1 MEVIIIYNMNI
12 TIKPFLYQLS
22 NKGYMAWEYNPFH
35 NFRITDTKTTN
46 NNKVLI
52 YNIKNQFNISINTL
66 KFKLVRASSQIVYDL
81 NFHTKEDLQCSSM
94 PDTSVM
100 HTIESVPCMKYT
112 YCYLDSTGNINEQ
125 IYITEEVFFNI
136 DTCQYSFPNRYIF
149 NSDSYIR
156 LNSSQV
162 LPNNVNSISDLYK
175 CKFNINEQ
183 HKVDSNILYTQI
195 DSEESS
201 NVEAGSI
208 VDLDTPLLN
217 FDLEHPVTMDIQ
229 PSYDGT
235 VNVIFNDNKNVPR
248 LINSRFS
255 TTELNTYELVD
266 RVGDNDTN
274 IYDQDSFDLDSSL
287 YKRINSIPTVK
298 FIGVSSSGQ
307 LKVGNYN
314 FYFKYSD
321 ADGNE
326 TDFVADSG
334 VVTIFKGNDC
344 DPFSIDG
351 GISDE
356 NAFKSISFQLN
367 NIDYS
372 YNYITVYYTRNTG
385 DSYQT
390 RSTKAYKIND
400 KYIVKHQIC
409 TINVTGLEDS
419 TEIPISEINNQFFQ
433 VNKAK
438 TSVQCQNRLFLGN
451 VAKPDT
457 PYKDL
462 TDISLRMLP
471 ILNSVD
477 SKNTIG
483 QVEYNY
489 VDDSSLIN
497 SYEYYN
503 TKNIYYNVG
512 YWDNEIYR
520 LGVVYIMS
528 DNSLSEVFNIRGGNN
543 IKSITDYTINNPEI
557 NPEILYSDS
566 GDRQYIT
573 IDEDTNCLHGGKPLE
588 NSKGVVRFMKNTD
601 NSEYINYIQVLVPT
615 VVLKYLKDTYD
626 IKGLFFV
633 RQKRNP
639 TLLAQA
645 FTMSYDSEAQCP
657 AIYCRGTNYIESFLT
672 QRPVQTTNKKGIN
685 VLINRYLEAKQAGRL
700 IHDYD
705 KHLCILKNTKSDG
718 DIVTAICPEFMIN
731 QSRYNALFTGTDY
744 VIESVGKYGG
754 LEWQDNNHR
763 MYNAI
768 GGKTINYKGKAK
780 IISVTDDTPSVAIDN
795 TIFRSKLGDAEEAY
809 QFRYIE
815 ANNRS
820 KSDAYNLVRGIYS
833 PYLGIVSKGNIS
845 YNSIINIYIPGYSES
860 QMNNYFA
867 IRYDDNTAYYSI
879 GDRIDINTAI
889 HDWKHL
895 NDVKDNPYQYT
906 TLARGDCY
914 LCTFTHRL
922 NRNFA
927 DSSNPYNDEI
937 LDEDTWKN
945 NYDANNSEKLQRIN
959 RGDVNAVQ
967 LGSWITFKLRSS
979 TNLSIRSIDESN
991 INEKGI
997 FGRPRAWYPYQQDL
1011 ISGNNKIP
1019 ESYLYNDG
1027 LRSTLNEKY
1036 YFNVPEVPYIK
1047 NIYQNRIIYSD
1058 ISINDAYRNGYRVF
1072 KSTNYVDYTKEY
1084 GSIIKLVPMGS
1095 SLICVFEHG
1104 VVLLP
1109 VNERIQT
1116 GEGDGGAIFIN
1127 TKNVLPENP
1136 QIVLSDMI
1144 GSQWAESVVKT
1155 PYAVYGVDTVA
1166 KKIWRT
1172 DGKNL
1177 ETISDFKVNKF
1188 LVDNLSLSERETTP
1202 IIGIRNVK
1210 THYNANKNDVM
1221 FTFYDQKYGFEDK
1234 AWNLCYNEIT
1244 KSFVTFYSWLPSYS
1258 ANIDNIFFT
1267 FDRSVSKYIAKLGL
1281 NDMMSNSK
1289 SGLIVSANILPVNSL
1304 GKNMNVIMPIKGI
1317 YDRYIPENI
1326 GQTKVTLEI
1335 LPGLNHS
1342 EKYVQFQYFTQEGGS
1357 TVSKS
1362 SMILPNVNIDSNGNI
1377 EDGKAY
1383 IEVKIASIIE
1393 EWDKRQSEE
1402 EKNNVAA
1409 DKREY
1414 LVPQDI
1420 SQAELSSY
1428 YKIYKILNDKLL
1440 AINIRATLGT
1450 EDSGSASTFNK
1461 TTLINSGYYDFT
1473 LYFTF
1478 SEFFYNKQET
1488 EVTKKLPA
1496 FLTNFWKHGQAGI
1509 IDTQEHIKPCYWY
1522 NKQHPFEFEFVV
1534 KNNSIKQKIWD
1545 NLQII
1550 SNKAEPESFH
1560 FEINGDSYEFSK
1572 DKPNMWYRQELT
1584 KNTYQKL
1591 GSDITYD
1598 HLYNDSKRGVT
1609 PQQYPKSTIF
1619 PLYYNRLDSVN
1630 EIEDYYHSMRS
1641 PSDRDYS
1648 RLSGSEIVRYEDL
1661 NQYNISTH
1669 IKNLPIP
1676 KHGIIKGNSYYQ
1688 EDEWYIQIPSINI
1701 AQKNEA
1707 IWKDGKPPIVLNWIP
1722 NDLDKTEI
1730 SDEDLP
1736 NTYNLGNVDTTGW
1749 TYRQQ
1754 IPMKDKYIKI
1764 KIRYTGN
1771 DLAIITGILT
1781 TYRLSYV

>member
-1 MEVIIIYNMNI
+1 MEIVIIYNMNI

-35 NFRITDTKTTN
+35 NFRITDTKT
-46 NNKVLI
+46 V
-52 YNIKNQFNISINTL
+52 
-66 KFKLVRASSQIVYDL
+66 
-81 NFHTKEDLQCSSM
+81 
-94 PDTSVM
+94 
-100 HTIESVPCMKYT
+100 
-112 YCYLDSTGNINEQ
+112 
-125 IYITEEVFFNI
+125 
-136 DTCQYSFPNRYIF
+136 
-149 NSDSYIR
+149 
-156 LNSSQV
+156 
-162 LPNNVNSISDLYK
+162 
-175 CKFNINEQ
+175 
-183 HKVDSNILYTQI
+183 TQI
-195 DSEESS
+195 NSEESS

-298 FIGVSSSGQ
+298 FIGVNSSGQ

-334 VVTIFKGNDC
+334 VVAIFKGNDC

-356 NAFKSISFQLN
+356 NAFKAVSFQLN

-438 TSVQCQNRLFLGN
+438 TSAQCQNRLFLGN

-543 IKSITDYTINNPEI
+543 IKNITDYTINNSEI
-557 NPEILYSDS
+557 NPEALYNDN

-573 IDEDTNCLHGGKPLE
+573 IDEDTNCIHGGKPLE

-615 VVLKYLKDTYD
+615 VILKYLKDTYD

-645 FTMSYDSEAQCP
+645 FTMSYDTEAQCP
-657 AIYCRGTNYIESFLT
+657 AIYCRDTNYIESFLT
-672 QRPVQTTNKKGIN
+672 QRPVETTNKKGIAAT
-685 VLINRYLEAKQAGRL
+685 INNYLESKQAGKL
-700 IHDYD
+700 VHDYD
-705 KHLCILKNTKSDG
+705 KHLCILKNTKSSG
-718 DIVTAICPEFMIN
+718 DVITAICPEFMIN

-833 PYLGIVSKGNIS
+833 PYLGIVSRGNIS

-860 QMNNYFA
+860 QMDNYFA

-889 HDWKHL
+889 HDWKYL
-895 NDVKDNPYQYT
+895 DSNKSYQYT

-1058 ISINDAYRNGYRVF
+1058 ISINDAYRNGYRIF

-1244 KSFVTFYSWLPSYS
+1244 KSFITFYSWLPSYS

-1289 SGLIVSANILPVNSL
+1289 SGLIVNTNILPVNSL
-1304 GKNMNVIMPIKGI
+1304 GNNMNVIMSIKGI

-1342 EKYVQFQYFTQEGGS
+1342 EKYVQFQYSTQEEDS
-1357 TVSKS
+1357 VVSKS
-1362 SMILPNVNIDSNGNI
+1362 SMILPNINIDSSGNI
-1377 EDGKAY
+1377 EEGKAY
-1383 IEVKIASIIE
+1383 IEVKISDILA
-1393 EWDKRQSEE
+1393 EWNKRQLEE
-1402 EKNNVAA
+1402 EKNNVAI
-1409 DKREY
+1409 DRREY

-1420 SQAELSSY
+1420 SQAGLSSY
-1428 YKIYKILNDKLL
+1428 YKIYKILNNKLL

-1450 EDSGSASTFNK
+1450 EESGSTSTFNK

-1478 SEFFYNKQET
+1478 SEFFYNKQNT

-1534 KNNSIKQKIWD
+1534 KDNSVKQKIWD

-1609 PQQYPKSTIF
+1609 PQQYFKSTIF

-1661 NQYNISTH
+1661 NQYNIATH
-1669 IKNLPIP
+1669 VKNLPIP
-1676 KHGIIKGNSYYQ
+1676 KHGVIKGNSYYQ

-1701 AQKNEA
+1701 AQKNETT
-1707 IWKDGKPPIVLNWIP
+1707 WKDGKPPIVLNWIP

>member
-94 PDTSVM
+94 SDTSVM

-156 LNSSQV
+156 LDSSQV

-409 TINVTGLEDS
+409 TINVTGLENS

-633 RQKRNP
+633 RQNRNP

-657 AIYCRGTNYIESFLT
+657 AICCRGTNYIESFLT

-685 VLINRYLEAKQAGRL
+685 GLINRYLEAKQAGRL

-1377 EDGKAY
+1377 EDEKAY

-1402 EKNNVAA
+1402 EKNNIAT

-1420 SQAELSSY
+1420 SQAGLSSY

-1450 EDSGSASTFNK
+1450 EQSGSVSTFNK

-1509 IDTQEHIKPCYWY
+1509 IDIQEHIKPCYWY
-1522 NKQHPFEFEFVV
+1522 NKQHPFEFEFIV
-1534 KNNSIKQKIWD
+1534 KDNSIKQKIWD

-1701 AQKNEA
+1701 AQKNETT
-1707 IWKDGKPPIVLNWIP
+1707 WKDGKPPIVLNWIP

>member
-94 PDTSVM
+94 SDTPVM

-601 NSEYINYIQVLVPT
+601 NSEYINYIQILVPT

-685 VLINRYLEAKQAGRL
+685 GLINRYLEAKQAGRL

-1127 TKNVLPENP
+1127 TKNVLPENS

-1221 FTFYDQKYGFEDK
+1221 FIFYDQKYGFEDK

-1383 IEVKIASIIE
+1383 IEVKIANIIE
-1393 EWDKRQSEE
+1393 EWDRRQSEE

-1420 SQAELSSY
+1420 SQAGLSSY

-1534 KNNSIKQKIWD
+1534 KDNSIKQKIWD

-1669 IKNLPIP
+1669 VKNLPIP

-1688 EDEWYIQIPSINI
+1688 EDEWYIQVPSINI
-1701 AQKNEA
+1701 AQKNETT
-1707 IWKDGKPPIVLNWIP
+1707 WKDGKPPIVLNWIP

-1764 KIRYTGN
+1764 KVRYTGN

>member
-94 PDTSVM
+94 SDTSVM

-601 NSEYINYIQVLVPT
+601 NSEYINYIQILVPT

-685 VLINRYLEAKQAGRL
+685 GLINRYLEAKQAGRL

-1383 IEVKIASIIE
+1383 IEVKIANIIE
-1393 EWDKRQSEE
+1393 EWDRRQSEE

-1420 SQAELSSY
+1420 SQAGLSSY

-1534 KNNSIKQKIWD
+1534 KDNSIKQKIWD

-1598 HLYNDSKRGVT
+1598 HLYNNSKRGVT

-1669 IKNLPIP
+1669 VKNLPIP

-1701 AQKNEA
+1701 AQKNEDT
-1707 IWKDGKPPIVLNWIP
+1707 WKDGKPPIVLNWIP

-1764 KIRYTGN
+1764 KVRYTGN

>member
-35 NFRITDTKTTN
+35 NFRITDTKTTS

-52 YNIKNQFNISINTL
+52 YNIKNQFNVSINTL

-81 NFHTKEDLQCSSM
+81 NFHTKEDLKCQSM
-94 PDTSVM
+94 SDTSQM
-100 HTIESVPCMKYT
+100 HIIESVPCMKYT
-112 YCYLDSTGNINEQ
+112 YCYLDNTGNINEQ
-125 IYITEEVFFNI
+125 IYITEEIFFNI

-162 LPNNVNSISDLYK
+162 LPNNVSSISDLYN

-274 IYDQDSFDLDSSL
+274 IYDQDSFNLDSSL

-438 TSVQCQNRLFLGN
+438 TSAQCQNRLFLGN

-557 NPEILYSDS
+557 NPETLYSDN

-685 VLINRYLEAKQAGRL
+685 GLINRYLEAKQAGRL

-895 NDVKDNPYQYT
+895 NKDNDPYQYT

-1058 ISINDAYRNGYRVF
+1058 IAINDAYRNGYRVF

-1267 FDRSVSKYIAKLGL
+1267 FDRYVSKYIAKLGL

-1383 IEVKIASIIE
+1383 IEVKIANIIE

-1402 EKNNVAA
+1402 EKNNVAT

-1420 SQAELSSY
+1420 SQAGLSSY

-1450 EDSGSASTFNK
+1450 EESGSANTFNK
-1461 TTLINSGYYDFT
+1461 ATLINSGYYDFT

-1478 SEFFYNKQET
+1478 SEFFYNKQDT

-1534 KNNSIKQKIWD
+1534 KDNSIKQKIWD

-1598 HLYNDSKRGVT
+1598 HLYNDSKRGVS

-1669 IKNLPIP
+1669 VKNLPIP

-1707 IWKDGKPPIVLNWIP
+1707 TWKDGKPPIVLNWIP

-1764 KIRYTGN
+1764 KVRYTGN

>member
-1 MEVIIIYNMNI
+1 MEIVIIYNMNI

-35 NFRITDTKTTN
+35 NFRITDTKT
-46 NNKVLI
+46 V
-52 YNIKNQFNISINTL
+52 
-66 KFKLVRASSQIVYDL
+66 
-81 NFHTKEDLQCSSM
+81 
-94 PDTSVM
+94 
-100 HTIESVPCMKYT
+100 
-112 YCYLDSTGNINEQ
+112 
-125 IYITEEVFFNI
+125 
-136 DTCQYSFPNRYIF
+136 
-149 NSDSYIR
+149 
-156 LNSSQV
+156 
-162 LPNNVNSISDLYK
+162 
-175 CKFNINEQ
+175 
-183 HKVDSNILYTQI
+183 TQI
-195 DSEESS
+195 NSEESS

-298 FIGVSSSGQ
+298 FIGVNSSGQ

-334 VVTIFKGNDC
+334 VVAIFKGNDC

-356 NAFKSISFQLN
+356 NAFKAVSFQLN

-438 TSVQCQNRLFLGN
+438 TSAQCQNRLFLGN

-543 IKSITDYTINNPEI
+543 IKNITDYTINNSEI
-557 NPEILYSDS
+557 NPEALYNDN

-573 IDEDTNCLHGGKPLE
+573 IDEDTNCIHGGKPLE

-615 VVLKYLKDTYD
+615 VILKYLKDTYD

-645 FTMSYDSEAQCP
+645 FTMSYDTEAQCP
-657 AIYCRGTNYIESFLT
+657 AIYCRDTNYIESFLT
-672 QRPVQTTNKKGIN
+672 QRPVETTNKKGIAAT
-685 VLINRYLEAKQAGRL
+685 INNYLESKQAGKL
-700 IHDYD
+700 VHDYD
-705 KHLCILKNTKSDG
+705 KHLCILKNTKSSG
-718 DIVTAICPEFMIN
+718 DVITAICPEFMIN

-833 PYLGIVSKGNIS
+833 PYLGIVSRGNIS

-860 QMNNYFA
+860 QMDNYFA

-889 HDWKHL
+889 HDWKYL
-895 NDVKDNPYQYT
+895 DSNKSYQYT

-1058 ISINDAYRNGYRVF
+1058 ISINDAYRNGYRIF

-1244 KSFVTFYSWLPSYS
+1244 KSFITFYSWLPSYS

-1289 SGLIVSANILPVNSL
+1289 SGLVVNTNILPVNSL
-1304 GKNMNVIMPIKGI
+1304 ENNMNVIMSIKGI

-1342 EKYVQFQYFTQEGGS
+1342 EKYVQFQYSTQEEDS
-1357 TVSKS
+1357 VVSKS
-1362 SMILPNVNIDSNGNI
+1362 SMILPNINIDSSGNI
-1377 EDGKAY
+1377 EEGKAY
-1383 IEVKIASIIE
+1383 IEVKISDILA
-1393 EWDKRQSEE
+1393 EWNKRQLEE
-1402 EKNNVAA
+1402 EKNNVAI
-1409 DKREY
+1409 DRREY

-1420 SQAELSSY
+1420 SQAGLSSY
-1428 YKIYKILNDKLL
+1428 YKIYKILNNKLL

-1450 EDSGSASTFNK
+1450 EESGSTSTFNK

-1478 SEFFYNKQET
+1478 SEFFYNKQNT

-1534 KNNSIKQKIWD
+1534 KDNSVKQKIWD

-1609 PQQYPKSTIF
+1609 PQQYFKSTIF

-1661 NQYNISTH
+1661 NQYNIATH
-1669 IKNLPIP
+1669 VKNLPIP
-1676 KHGIIKGNSYYQ
+1676 KHGVIKGNSYYQ

-1701 AQKNEA
+1701 AQKNEPT
-1707 IWKDGKPPIVLNWIP
+1707 WKDGKPPIVLNWIP

>member
-1 MEVIIIYNMNI
+1 MNI

-35 NFRITDTKTTN
+35 NFRITDTKT
-46 NNKVLI
+46 V
-52 YNIKNQFNISINTL
+52 
-66 KFKLVRASSQIVYDL
+66 
-81 NFHTKEDLQCSSM
+81 
-94 PDTSVM
+94 
-100 HTIESVPCMKYT
+100 
-112 YCYLDSTGNINEQ
+112 
-125 IYITEEVFFNI
+125 
-136 DTCQYSFPNRYIF
+136 
-149 NSDSYIR
+149 
-156 LNSSQV
+156 
-162 LPNNVNSISDLYK
+162 
-175 CKFNINEQ
+175 
-183 HKVDSNILYTQI
+183 TQI
-195 DSEESS
+195 NSEESS

-217 FDLEHPVTMDIQ
+217 FDLEHPVTMDVQ

-235 VNVIFNDNKNVPR
+235 VNVIFNDNKNIPR

-266 RVGDNDTN
+266 RIGDNDTN

-298 FIGVSSSGQ
+298 FIGVNSSGQ

-334 VVTIFKGNDC
+334 VVAIFKGNDC

-351 GISDE
+351 GISNE
-356 NAFKSISFQLN
+356 NAFKAVSFQLD

-409 TINVTGLEDS
+409 TINITGLEDS

-433 VNKAK
+433 ASSAK
-438 TSVQCQNRLFLGN
+438 TSAQCQNRLFLGN
-451 VAKPDT
+451 VAKPNI

-483 QVEYNY
+483 QVDYNY

-543 IKSITDYTINNPEI
+543 IKNINDYTINNSEI
-557 NPEILYSDS
+557 NPVELYDNN
-566 GDRQYIT
+566 GNRQYIT
-573 IDEDTNCLHGGKPLE
+573 IDENTNCLHGGKLLE
-588 NSKGVVRFMKNTD
+588 NSKGVVRFTKNT
-601 NSEYINYIQVLVPT
+601 NSNDYINYIQVLVPT

-645 FTMSYDSEAQCP
+645 FTMSYDAEAQCP
-657 AIYCRGTNYIESFLT
+657 AIYSRGTNYIEAFLS
-672 QRPVQTTNKKGIN
+672 QRPTLEKKKGVFAFIIKRREKELTNKL
-685 VLINRYLEAKQAGRL
+685 VQ
-700 IHDYD
+700 DYD
-705 KHLCILKNTKSDG
+705 KRLCLLKNTKNNG
-718 DIVTAICPEFMIN
+718 NVVTAICPEFMIN
-731 QSRYNALFTGTDY
+731 QSRYNSLFTGTDY
-744 VIESVGKYGG
+744 VIESVGKYGE

-763 MYNAI
+763 MYNAT
-768 GGKTINYKGKAK
+768 GGTTIPYKGKAK
-780 IISVTDDTPSVAIDN
+780 IISVTDDTPSVAIGD

-815 ANNRS
+815 TNNRS
-820 KSDAYNLVRGIYS
+820 KSDACNLVRGIYS
-833 PYLGIVSKGNIS
+833 PYLGIVSRGNIS
-845 YNSIINIYIPGYSES
+845 YNSLINIYIPGYSES
-860 QMNNYFA
+860 QMNNYFS

-889 HDWKHL
+889 HDWKYL
-895 NDVKDNPYQYT
+895 DNNKSYQYT

-1127 TKNVLPENP
+1127 TKNVLPENS
-1136 QIVLSDMI
+1136 QVVLSDMI

-1172 DGKNL
+1172 DGKIL

-1289 SGLIVSANILPVNSL
+1289 SGLIVSTNILPVNSL
-1304 GKNMNVIMPIKGI
+1304 GKNTNAIIAIKGI

-1342 EKYVQFQYFTQEGGS
+1342 EKYVQFQYFTQEGDS

-1362 SMILPNVNIDSNGNI
+1362 SMILPNINIDSDGNI
-1377 EDGKAY
+1377 EEGKAY
-1383 IEVKIASIIE
+1383 IEVKISDILA
-1393 EWDKRQSEE
+1393 EWNKRQLEE
-1402 EKNNVAA
+1402 EKNNVAI

-1414 LVPQDI
+1414 LVSQDI
-1420 SQAELSSY
+1420 SQAGLSSY
-1428 YKIYKILNDKLL
+1428 YKIYKILNNKLL

-1450 EDSGSASTFNK
+1450 EESGSTSTFNK

-1478 SEFFYNKQET
+1478 SEFFYNKQNT

-1534 KNNSIKQKIWD
+1534 KDNSIKQKIWD

-1598 HLYNDSKRGVT
+1598 HLYNNSKRGIT

-1661 NQYNISTH
+1661 NQYNIATH
-1669 IKNLPIP
+1669 VKNLPIP
-1676 KHGIIKGNSYYQ
+1676 RHGIIKGNSYYQ

-1701 AQKNEA
+1701 AQKNEPT
-1707 IWKDGKPPIVLNWIP
+1707 WKDGKPPIVLNWIP

-1754 IPMKDKYIKI
+1754 VPMKDKYIKI
-1764 KIRYTGN
+1764 KVRYTGN

>member
-1 MEVIIIYNMNI
+1 MNI

-35 NFRITDTKTTN
+35 NFRITDTKT
-46 NNKVLI
+46 V
-52 YNIKNQFNISINTL
+52 
-66 KFKLVRASSQIVYDL
+66 
-81 NFHTKEDLQCSSM
+81 
-94 PDTSVM
+94 
-100 HTIESVPCMKYT
+100 
-112 YCYLDSTGNINEQ
+112 
-125 IYITEEVFFNI
+125 
-136 DTCQYSFPNRYIF
+136 
-149 NSDSYIR
+149 
-156 LNSSQV
+156 
-162 LPNNVNSISDLYK
+162 
-175 CKFNINEQ
+175 
-183 HKVDSNILYTQI
+183 TQI
-195 DSEESS
+195 NSEESS

-235 VNVIFNDNKNVPR
+235 VNVIFNDNKNIPR

-298 FIGVSSSGQ
+298 FIGVNSSGQ

-334 VVTIFKGNDC
+334 VVAIFKGNDC
-344 DPFSIDG
+344 DPYSIDG

-356 NAFKSISFQLN
+356 NAFKAVSFQLD

-409 TINVTGLEDS
+409 TINITGLEDS

-433 VNKAK
+433 ASRAK
-438 TSVQCQNRLFLGN
+438 TSTQCQNRLFLGN
-451 VAKPDT
+451 VTKPDI

-483 QVEYNY
+483 QVDYNY

-543 IKSITDYTINNPEI
+543 IKNINDYTTDNPEI
-557 NPEILYSDS
+557 NPVTLYDDN
-566 GDRQYIT
+566 GNRQYIT
-573 IDEDTNCLHGGKPLE
+573 IDENTNCLHGGKLLE
-588 NSKGVVRFMKNTD
+588 NSKGVVRFTKNT
-601 NSEYINYIQVLVPT
+601 NSNDHINYIQVLVPT

-645 FTMSYDSEAQCP
+645 FTMSYDAEAQCP
-657 AIYCRGTNYIESFLT
+657 AIYSRETNYIEAFLT
-672 QRPVQTTNKKGIN
+672 QRPTLEKKKGVFAFI
-685 VLINRYLEAKQAGRL
+685 VKQQEKKLAGKL
-700 IHDYD
+700 VQDYD
-705 KHLCILKNTKSDG
+705 KRLCLLKNTKNNG
-718 DIVTAICPEFMIN
+718 NVVTAICPEFMIN
-731 QSRYNALFTGTDY
+731 QSRYNSLFTGTDY
-744 VIESVGKYGG
+744 VIESVSKYGG
-754 LEWQDNNHR
+754 LEWQNNNHR
-763 MYNAI
+763 MYNAT
-768 GGKTINYKGKAK
+768 GGTTIPYKGKAK
-780 IISVTDDTPSVAIDN
+780 IISVTDDTPSVAIGD

-815 ANNRS
+815 TNNRS
-820 KSDAYNLVRGIYS
+820 KSDACNLVRGIYS
-833 PYLGIVSKGNIS
+833 PYLGIVSRGNIS
-845 YNSIINIYIPGYSES
+845 YNSLINIYIPGYSES

-889 HDWKHL
+889 HDWKPL
-895 NDVKDNPYQYT
+895 SSNNSYQYT

-1116 GEGDGGAIFIN
+1116 GEGNGGAIFIN

-1136 QIVLSDMI
+1136 QVVLSDMI

-1172 DGKNL
+1172 DGKIL

-1289 SGLIVSANILPVNSL
+1289 SGLIVNTNILPVNSL
-1304 GKNMNVIMPIKGI
+1304 EKNTNVIMAIKGI

-1342 EKYVQFQYFTQEGGS
+1342 EKYVQFQYFTQEGDS

-1362 SMILPNVNIDSNGNI
+1362 SMILPNININSDGNI
-1377 EDGKAY
+1377 EEGKAY
-1383 IEVKIASIIE
+1383 IEVKISDILE
-1393 EWDKRQSEE
+1393 EWNRRQLEE
-1402 EKNNVAA
+1402 EKNNVAI

-1420 SQAELSSY
+1420 SQAGLDNY

-1450 EDSGSASTFNK
+1450 EESGSADTFNK
-1461 TTLINSGYYDFT
+1461 TSLINSGYYDFT

-1478 SEFFYNKQET
+1478 SEFFYNKQNT

-1509 IDTQEHIKPCYWY
+1509 IDAQEHIKPCYWY

-1534 KNNSIKQKIWD
+1534 KDNSIKQKIWD

-1609 PQQYPKSTIF
+1609 PQQYPKSTVF

-1669 IKNLPIP
+1669 VKNLPIP

>member
-1 MEVIIIYNMNI
+1 MNI

-35 NFRITDTKTTN
+35 NFRITDTKT
-46 NNKVLI
+46 V
-52 YNIKNQFNISINTL
+52 
-66 KFKLVRASSQIVYDL
+66 
-81 NFHTKEDLQCSSM
+81 
-94 PDTSVM
+94 
-100 HTIESVPCMKYT
+100 
-112 YCYLDSTGNINEQ
+112 
-125 IYITEEVFFNI
+125 
-136 DTCQYSFPNRYIF
+136 
-149 NSDSYIR
+149 
-156 LNSSQV
+156 
-162 LPNNVNSISDLYK
+162 
-175 CKFNINEQ
+175 
-183 HKVDSNILYTQI
+183 TQI
-195 DSEESS
+195 NSEESS
-201 NVEAGSI
+201 NIEAGSI

-266 RVGDNDTN
+266 RIGDNDTN
-274 IYDQDSFDLDSSL
+274 IYDQDTFDLDSSL

-298 FIGVSSSGQ
+298 FIGVNSSGQ

-334 VVTIFKGNDC
+334 VVAIFKGNDC
-344 DPFSIDG
+344 DPYSIDG
-351 GISDE
+351 GISNE
-356 NAFKSISFQLN
+356 NAFKAVSFQLD

-409 TINVTGLEDS
+409 TINITGLENS

-433 VNKAK
+433 ANKAK
-438 TSVQCQNRLFLGN
+438 TSAQCQNRLFLGN
-451 VAKPDT
+451 IAKPDI

-543 IKSITDYTINNPEI
+543 IKSINDYTINNSEI
-557 NPEILYSDS
+557 NPVALYSDN

-573 IDEDTNCLHGGKPLE
+573 IDEDTSCIHGGKLLE
-588 NSKGVVRFMKNTD
+588 NSKGVVRFTKNTD
-601 NSEYINYIQVLVPT
+601 SNDHINYIQVLVPT

-645 FTMSYDSEAQCP
+645 FTMSYDTEAQCP
-657 AIYCRGTNYIESFLT
+657 AIYSRGVNSIEAFLT
-672 QRPVQTTNKKGIN
+672 QRPTLEKKKGVFAFIIERQEKK
-685 VLINRYLEAKQAGRL
+685 LAGKL
-700 IHDYD
+700 VQDYD
-705 KHLCILKNTKSDG
+705 KRLCLLKNTKSNG
-718 DIVTAICPEFMIN
+718 NIVTAICPEFMIN
-731 QSRYNALFTGTDY
+731 QSRYNSLFTGTDY
-744 VIESVGKYGG
+744 VIESVGKYGE
-754 LEWQDNNHR
+754 LEWQDSNHR

-768 GGKTINYKGKAK
+768 GGTTINYKGKAK
-780 IISVTDDTPSVAIDN
+780 IISVTDDTPSVAIGD
-795 TIFRSKLGDAEEAY
+795 TIFRSKLGNAEEAY

-815 ANNRS
+815 TNNRS
-820 KSDAYNLVRGIYS
+820 KSDACNLVRGIYS
-833 PYLGIVSKGNIS
+833 PYLGIVSRGNIS
-845 YNSIINIYIPGYSES
+845 YNSLINIYIPGYSES
-860 QMNNYFA
+860 QMSNYFA

-889 HDWKHL
+889 HDWKQL
-895 NDVKDNPYQYT
+895 NNDNSYQYT

-967 LGSWITFKLRSS
+967 LGSWITFRLRSS

-1058 ISINDAYRNGYRVF
+1058 ISINDAYSNGYRVF

-1095 SLICVFEHG
+1095 GLICVFEHG

-1116 GEGDGGAIFIN
+1116 GEGNGGAIFIN

-1136 QIVLSDMI
+1136 QVVLSDMI
-1144 GSQWAESVVKT
+1144 GSQWAESIVKT

-1166 KKIWRT
+1166 KKIWKT

-1267 FDRSVSKYIAKLGL
+1267 FDRSVSKYIAKLGS

-1289 SGLIVSANILPVNSL
+1289 SGLIVSTNILPVNSL
-1304 GKNMNVIMPIKGI
+1304 GNNTNVIMSIKGI

-1342 EKYVQFQYFTQEGGS
+1342 EKYVQFQYFTQEGDS
-1357 TVSKS
+1357 VVSKS
-1362 SMILPNVNIDSNGNI
+1362 IMILPNINIDSDGNI
-1377 EDGKAY
+1377 EEGKAY
-1383 IEVKIASIIE
+1383 IEVKISDILE
-1393 EWDKRQSEE
+1393 EWNKRQLEEERNNIATDKRI
-1402 EKNNVAA
+1402 
-1409 DKREY
+1409 Y

-1420 SQAELSSY
+1420 SQAGLDNY

-1450 EDSGSASTFNK
+1450 EESGSADTFNK
-1461 TTLINSGYYDFT
+1461 PSLINSGYYDFT

-1478 SEFFYNKQET
+1478 SEFFYNKQNT

-1534 KNNSIKQKIWD
+1534 KDNSVKQKIWD

-1609 PQQYPKSTIF
+1609 PQQYSKSTIF

-1661 NQYNISTH
+1661 NQYNIATH
-1669 IKNLPIP
+1669 VKNLPIP

-1688 EDEWYIQIPSINI
+1688 EDEWYVQIPPINI

-1707 IWKDGKPPIVLNWIP
+1707 TWKDGKPPIVLNWIP

-1754 IPMKDKYIKI
+1754 APMKDKYIKI
-1764 KIRYTGN
+1764 KVRYTGN

>member
-1 MEVIIIYNMNI
+1 MNI

-35 NFRITDTKTTN
+35 NFRITDTKT
-46 NNKVLI
+46 V
-52 YNIKNQFNISINTL
+52 
-66 KFKLVRASSQIVYDL
+66 
-81 NFHTKEDLQCSSM
+81 
-94 PDTSVM
+94 
-100 HTIESVPCMKYT
+100 
-112 YCYLDSTGNINEQ
+112 
-125 IYITEEVFFNI
+125 
-136 DTCQYSFPNRYIF
+136 
-149 NSDSYIR
+149 
-156 LNSSQV
+156 
-162 LPNNVNSISDLYK
+162 
-175 CKFNINEQ
+175 
-183 HKVDSNILYTQI
+183 TQI
-195 DSEESS
+195 NSEESS
-201 NVEAGSI
+201 NIEAGSI
-208 VDLDTPLLN
+208 VDLDTSLLN

-266 RVGDNDTN
+266 RIGDNDTN
-274 IYDQDSFDLDSSL
+274 IYDQDTFDLDSSL

-298 FIGVSSSGQ
+298 FIGVNSSGQ

-334 VVTIFKGNDC
+334 VVAIFKGNDC
-344 DPFSIDG
+344 DPYSIDG
-351 GISDE
+351 GVSDE
-356 NAFKSISFQLN
+356 NAFKAVSFQLN

-409 TINVTGLEDS
+409 TINITGLENS

-433 VNKAK
+433 ANKAK
-438 TSVQCQNRLFLGN
+438 TSAQCQNRLFLGN
-451 VAKPDT
+451 IAKPDI

-483 QVEYNY
+483 QVDYNY

-543 IKSITDYTINNPEI
+543 IKSINDYTINNPEI
-557 NPEILYSDS
+557 NPEALYSDN

-573 IDEDTNCLHGGKPLE
+573 IDEDTSCIHGGKLLE
-588 NSKGVVRFMKNTD
+588 NSKGVVRFTKNTD
-601 NSEYINYIQVLVPT
+601 SNDHINYIQVLVPT

-645 FTMSYDSEAQCP
+645 FTMSYDTEAQCP
-657 AIYCRGTNYIESFLT
+657 AIYSRGVNSIEAFLT
-672 QRPVQTTNKKGIN
+672 QRPTLEKKKGVFAFIIERQEKK
-685 VLINRYLEAKQAGRL
+685 LAGKL
-700 IHDYD
+700 VQDYD
-705 KHLCILKNTKSDG
+705 KRLCLLKNTKNNG
-718 DIVTAICPEFMIN
+718 NIVTAICPEFMIN
-731 QSRYNALFTGTDY
+731 QSRYNSLFTGTDY
-744 VIESVGKYGG
+744 VIESVGKYGE
-754 LEWQDNNHR
+754 LEWQDSNHR

-768 GGKTINYKGKAK
+768 GGTTINYKGKAK
-780 IISVTDDTPSVAIDN
+780 IISVTDDTPSVAIGD

-815 ANNRS
+815 TNNRS
-820 KSDAYNLVRGIYS
+820 KSDACNLVRGIYS
-833 PYLGIVSKGNIS
+833 PYLGIVSRGNVS
-845 YNSIINIYIPGYSES
+845 YNSLINIYIPGYSES
-860 QMNNYFA
+860 QMSNYFA

-895 NDVKDNPYQYT
+895 NNNNPYQYT

-967 LGSWITFKLRSS
+967 LGSWITFRLRSS
-979 TNLSIRSIDESN
+979 TNLSIRSTDGSN

-1095 SLICVFEHG
+1095 DLICIFEHG

-1116 GEGDGGAIFIN
+1116 GEGNGGAIFIN

-1136 QIVLSDMI
+1136 QVVLSDMI

-1166 KKIWRT
+1166 KKIWKT

-1177 ETISDFKVNKF
+1177 ETISDFRVNKF

-1267 FDRSVSKYIAKLGL
+1267 FDRSVSKYIAKLGS

-1289 SGLIVSANILPVNSL
+1289 SGLVVNANVLLVNSL
-1304 GKNMNVIMPIKGI
+1304 ENNTNVIMSIKGI

-1342 EKYVQFQYFTQEGGS
+1342 EKYVQFKYFTQEENS
-1357 TVSKS
+1357 VVSKS
-1362 SMILPNVNIDSNGNI
+1362 TMVLPNINIDSDGNI
-1377 EDGKAY
+1377 EEGKAY
-1383 IEVKIASIIE
+1383 IEVKISDILE
-1393 EWDKRQSEE
+1393 EWNKRQLEE
-1402 EKNNVAA
+1402 EKNNIAT
-1409 DKREY
+1409 DKRIY

-1420 SQAELSSY
+1420 SQAGLDNY

-1450 EDSGSASTFNK
+1450 EESGSAGTFNK
-1461 TTLINSGYYDFT
+1461 PSLINSGYYDFT

-1478 SEFFYNKQET
+1478 SEFFYNKQNT

-1534 KNNSIKQKIWD
+1534 KDNSVKQKIWD

-1591 GSDITYD
+1591 GSNITYD

-1648 RLSGSEIVRYEDL
+1648 RLSGSEIIRYEDL
-1661 NQYNISTH
+1661 NQYNIATH
-1669 IKNLPIP
+1669 VKNLPIP

-1688 EDEWYIQIPSINI
+1688 EDEWYVQIPSINI

-1707 IWKDGKPPIVLNWIP
+1707 TWKDGKPPIVLNWIP

-1754 IPMKDKYIKI
+1754 APMKDKYIKI
-1764 KIRYTGN
+1764 KVRYTGN

>member
-1 MEVIIIYNMNI
+1 MNI

-35 NFRITDTKTTN
+35 NLRITDTTTASS
-46 NNKVLI
+46 NKILV
-52 YNIKNQFNISINTL
+52 YNINNQFNTNIDTL
-66 KFKLVRASSQIVYDL
+66 KFKLVKASSQVVSDL
-81 NFHTKEDLQCSSM
+81 NFHNDSDLICSSM
-94 PDTSVM
+94 QDGSKV
-100 HTIESVPCMKYT
+100 HTIEAVPCMKYT
-112 YCYLDSTGNINEQ
+112 YYYLDNGVINDK
-125 IYITEEVFFNI
+125 IYITEEVFFSVS
-136 DTCQYSFPNRYIF
+136 TCEYKFPNRYIF

-162 LPNNVNSISDLYK
+162 KPTSSSTISDLYS

-183 HKVDSNILYTQI
+183 HTVSSNILYTQM
-195 DSEESS
+195 DSIES
-201 NVEAGSI
+201 NNIEAGSI
-208 VDLDTPLLN
+208 VDLDTSLLN

-235 VNVIFNDNKNVPR
+235 VNVILNDNKNIPR

-266 RVGDNDTN
+266 RIGDNDTN

-287 YKRINSIPTVK
+287 YKRINSIPNVK
-298 FIGVSSSGQ
+298 FLGVNSSGQ

-334 VVTIFKGNDC
+334 VVAIFKGNDS

-351 GISDE
+351 GISNE
-356 NAFKSISFQLN
+356 NAFKAVSFQLD

-390 RSTKAYKIND
+390 RDTKAYKIND

-419 TEIPISEINNQFFQ
+419 TEIPISEINSQFFQ
-433 VNKAK
+433 ASRAK
-438 TSVQCQNRLFLGN
+438 TSAQCQNRLFLGN
-451 VAKPDT
+451 IAKPDI
-457 PYKDL
+457 PYRDL
-462 TDISLRMLP
+462 TDLSLRMLP

-477 SKNTIG
+477 AKNQIG
-483 QVEYNY
+483 QVDSNY
-489 VDDSSLIN
+489 IDDSSIIN

-512 YWDNEIYR
+512 YWNNEIYR

-543 IKSITDYTINNPEI
+543 INNISDYTISNPEI
-557 NPEILYSDS
+557 NPTSIYNDS
-566 GDRQYIT
+566 GERQYIT
-573 IDEDTNCLHGGKPLE
+573 VDEDTNCIHGGKLLE
-588 NSKGVVRFMKNTD
+588 NAKGVVRFT
-601 NSEYINYIQVLVPT
+601 NSDDPNNEYIYYIQVLVPT
-615 VVLKYLKDTYD
+615 IVLKYLKDTYD

-645 FTMSYDSEAQCP
+645 FTMGYNQEAQCP
-657 AIYCRGTNYIESFLT
+657 TINYKGANYIESFLS
-672 QRPVQTTNKKGIN
+672 QRKIEKSNYQGDIPFIDTVNS
-685 VLINRYLEAKQAGRL
+685 YLENSQAGKL
-700 IHDYD
+700 VQDYD
-705 KHLCILKNTKSDG
+705 KHLYVLHNNKPKGTE
-718 DIVTAICPEFMIN
+718 VTAICPEFMLN
-731 QSRYNALFTGTDY
+731 QSRYNSLFTGTNY
-744 VIESVGKYGG
+744 TIETINKYNS
-754 LEWQDNNHR
+754 LQWQDSNHR
-763 MYNAI
+763 MYSADN
-768 GGKTINYKGKAK
+768 KSSNYINYSGKAK
-780 IISVTDDTPSVAIDN
+780 IISVTDDVPSVAIGD

-815 ANNRS
+815 TDNKS

-833 PYLGIVSKGNIS
+833 PYLGIVANDIIP
-845 YNSIINIYIPGYSES
+845 YNTLINIYIPGYSES

-889 HDWKHL
+889 HDWKYL
-895 NDVKDNPYQYT
+895 DNNKSYQYT

-967 LGSWITFKLRSS
+967 LGSWITFRLRSS
-979 TNLSIRSIDESN
+979 TNLSIRSTDESN

-1058 ISINDAYRNGYRVF
+1058 IAINDAYRNGYRVF

-1084 GSIIKLVPMGS
+1084 GSIVKLVPMGS

-1109 VNERIQT
+1109 INERVQT

-1144 GSQWAESVVKT
+1144 GSQWAESVMKT

-1172 DGKNL
+1172 DGQHL

-1188 LVDNLSLSERETTP
+1188 LIDNLSLSERETTP

-1244 KSFVTFYSWLPSYS
+1244 KSFITFYSWLPSYS

-1281 NDMMSNSK
+1281 SDMMSNSK
-1289 SGLIVSANILPVNSL
+1289 NGLVVSANIIPIEMIGEHMDALIS
-1304 GKNMNVIMPIKGI
+1304 IKGI
-1317 YDRYIPENI
+1317 YDRYIPDSI

-1342 EKYVQFQYFTQEGGS
+1342 EKYVQFQYYTQEGGS
-1357 TVSKS
+1357 VVSKT
-1362 SMILPNVNIDSNGNI
+1362 SMILPNININSNG
-1377 EDGKAY
+1377 
-1383 IEVKIASIIE
+1383 VIE
-1393 EWDKRQSEE
+1393 ESKAFIQIKLTSILEEWNRRVSEE
-1402 EKNNVAA
+1402 EKNEVAY

-1414 LVPQDI
+1414 IVPTIID
-1420 SQAELSSY
+1420 QAGLSNY
-1428 YKIYKILNDKLL
+1428 YKIYKVLNDKLL
-1440 AINIRATLGT
+1440 AVNIRATLSMGEGGT
-1450 EDSGSASTFNK
+1450 FDTFNNAS
-1461 TTLINSGYYDFT
+1461 LIASGYYDFT

-1478 SEFFYNKQET
+1478 SEFFYNKQNVEA
-1488 EVTKKLPA
+1488 TKLLPS

-1509 IDTQEHIKPCYWY
+1509 IDTEEHIKPCYWY

-1534 KNNSIKQKIWD
+1534 KDNSVKQKIWD

-1609 PQQYPKSTIF
+1609 PQQGSKSTIF

-1669 IKNLPIP
+1669 VKNLPIP
-1676 KHGIIKGNSYYQ
+1676 RYGIIKGNSYYQ

-1701 AQKNEA
+1701 AQKNETT
-1707 IWKDGKPPIVLNWIP
+1707 WKDGKPPIVLNWIP

-1764 KIRYTGN
+1764 KVRYTGN

>member
-94 PDTSVM
+94 SDTSVM

-156 LNSSQV
+156 INSSQV

-201 NVEAGSI
+201 NAEAGSI

-255 TTELNTYELVD
+255 TAELNTYELVD

-685 VLINRYLEAKQAGRL
+685 GLINRYLEAKQAGRL

-754 LEWQDNNHR
+754 LEWQYNNHR

-1036 YFNVPEVPYIK
+1036 YFNVLEVPYIK

-1420 SQAELSSY
+1420 SQAGLSSY

-1534 KNNSIKQKIWD
+1534 KDNSIKQKIWD

>member
-94 PDTSVM
+94 SDTSVM

-136 DTCQYSFPNRYIF
+136 YTCQYSFPNRYIF

-685 VLINRYLEAKQAGRL
+685 GLINRYLEVKQAGRL

-927 DSSNPYNDEI
+927 DSSNPYNNEI

-1172 DGKNL
+1172 NGKNL

-1289 SGLIVSANILPVNSL
+1289 SGLIVSANILSVNSL

-1420 SQAELSSY
+1420 SQAGLSSY

-1450 EDSGSASTFNK
+1450 EQSGSASTFNK

-1534 KNNSIKQKIWD
+1534 KDNSIKQKIWD

-1641 PSDRDYS
+1641 SSDRDYS

-1701 AQKNEA
+1701 AQKNETT
-1707 IWKDGKPPIVLNWIP
+1707 WKDGKPPIVLNWIP

>member
-94 PDTSVM
+94 SDTSVM

-255 TTELNTYELVD
+255 TAELNTYELVD

-685 VLINRYLEAKQAGRL
+685 GLINRYLEAKQAGRL

-1127 TKNVLPENP
+1127 TKNVLPENS

-1281 NDMMSNSK
+1281 NDMMSNNK

-1377 EDGKAY
+1377 EDRKAY

-1402 EKNNVAA
+1402 EKNNVAT

-1420 SQAELSSY
+1420 SQAGLSSY

-1534 KNNSIKQKIWD
+1534 KDNSIKQKIWD

>member
-1 MEVIIIYNMNI
+1 MNI

-35 NFRITDTKTTN
+35 NFRITDTKTAT
-46 NNKVLI
+46 
-52 YNIKNQFNISINTL
+52 
-66 KFKLVRASSQIVYDL
+66 D
-81 NFHTKEDLQCSSM
+81 
-94 PDTSVM
+94 
-100 HTIESVPCMKYT
+100 
-112 YCYLDSTGNINEQ
+112 
-125 IYITEEVFFNI
+125 
-136 DTCQYSFPNRYIF
+136 
-149 NSDSYIR
+149 
-156 LNSSQV
+156 
-162 LPNNVNSISDLYK
+162 
-175 CKFNINEQ
+175 
-183 HKVDSNILYTQI
+183 
-195 DSEESS
+195 

-208 VDLDTPLLN
+208 VDLDTSLLN

-298 FIGVSSSGQ
+298 FIGVNSSGQ

-334 VVTIFKGNDC
+334 VVAIFKGNDC

-356 NAFKSISFQLN
+356 NAFKAVSFQLN

-433 VNKAK
+433 ANKAK
-438 TSVQCQNRLFLGN
+438 TSAQCQNRLFLGN
-451 VAKPDT
+451 IAKPDI

-462 TDISLRMLP
+462 ADLSLRMLP
-471 ILNSVD
+471 TLEKQD
-477 SKNTIG
+477 SKNIIG
-483 QVEYNY
+483 QVDYNY
-489 VDDSSLIN
+489 QDDSSITN

-512 YWDNEIYR
+512 YWDSEIYR

-528 DNSLSEVFNIRGGNN
+528 DNSLSEVFNVRGGNN
-543 IKSITDYTINNPEI
+543 IYDINSYTTASNPEI
-557 NPEILYSDS
+557 NPENLYNDT
-566 GDRQYIT
+566 GQRQYIT
-573 IDEDTNCLHGGKPLE
+573 IDEDTNCIHGGKDLE
-588 NSKGVVRFMKNTD
+588 NAKGVVKFKSINENNTD
-601 NSEYINYIQVLVPT
+601 EYLYFIKILVPT

-645 FTMSYDSEAQCP
+645 FTMPYDQEAQCP
-657 AIYCRGTNYIESFLT
+657 AIKAGNIYIESFLN
-672 QRPVQTTNKKGIN
+672 QRAPQLSKTSD
-685 VLINRYLEAKQAGRL
+685 LIKFLKRTIDNNYSRKLSNE
-700 IHDYD
+700 YD
-705 KHLCILKNTKSDG
+705 KHLCLTNNYNQSSNIL
-718 DIVTAICPEFMIN
+718 TAICPEFMLN
-731 QSRYNALFTGTDY
+731 QSRFNSLFTGTNY
-744 VIESVGKYGG
+744 IIKG
-754 LEWQDNNHR
+754 DNHSYDDLQWKTTNHR
-763 MYNAI
+763 LYYP
-768 GGKTINYKGKAK
+768 KTASNKQKSLKISAK
-780 IISVTDDTPSVAIDN
+780 IISVTDDVPSVAIDE

-815 ANNRS
+815 SNK
-820 KSDAYNLVRGIYS
+820 KSDSNATNLVRGIYS
-833 PYLGIVSKGNIS
+833 PYIGIKSNGNIL

-860 QMNNYFA
+860 QMANYFA

-889 HDWKHL
+889 HDWKYL
-895 NDVKDNPYQYT
+895 DNNKSYQYT

-937 LDEDTWKN
+937 LDEDTWRN

-1172 DGKNL
+1172 DGQHL

-1244 KSFVTFYSWLPSYS
+1244 KSFITFYSWLPSYS

-1289 SGLIVSANILPVNSL
+1289 SGLVVSANILPVNSL
-1304 GKNMNVIMPIKGI
+1304 GNNTNILMSIKGI

-1342 EKYVQFQYFTQEGGS
+1342 EKYVQFQYFTQEGNS
-1357 TVSKS
+1357 VVSKS
-1362 SMILPNVNIDSNGNI
+1362 SMILPNINIDSSGNI

-1383 IEVKIASIIE
+1383 IEVKISDILA
-1393 EWDKRQSEE
+1393 EWNKRQSEE
-1402 EKNNVAA
+1402 EKNNVTA

-1420 SQAELSSY
+1420 SQAGLSSY
-1428 YKIYKILNDKLL
+1428 YKIYKILNNKLL
-1440 AINIRATLGT
+1440 AINIRATLGI
-1450 EDSGSASTFNK
+1450 EESGSASTFNK
-1461 TTLINSGYYDFT
+1461 PTLINSGYYDFT

-1478 SEFFYNKQET
+1478 SEFFYNKQNT

-1534 KNNSIKQKIWD
+1534 KDNSVKQKIWD

-1591 GSDITYD
+1591 GSDVTYD
-1598 HLYNDSKRGVT
+1598 HLYNDSKRGIT
-1609 PQQYPKSTIF
+1609 PQQHTKSTIF

-1661 NQYNISTH
+1661 NQYNIATH

-1676 KHGIIKGNSYYQ
+1676 RHGIIKGNSYYQ

-1701 AQKNEA
+1701 AQKNETT
-1707 IWKDGKPPIVLNWIP
+1707 WKDGKPPIVLNWIP

>member
-1 MEVIIIYNMNI
+1 MNI

-35 NFRITDTKTTN
+35 NFRITDTKT
-46 NNKVLI
+46 V
-52 YNIKNQFNISINTL
+52 
-66 KFKLVRASSQIVYDL
+66 
-81 NFHTKEDLQCSSM
+81 
-94 PDTSVM
+94 
-100 HTIESVPCMKYT
+100 
-112 YCYLDSTGNINEQ
+112 
-125 IYITEEVFFNI
+125 
-136 DTCQYSFPNRYIF
+136 
-149 NSDSYIR
+149 
-156 LNSSQV
+156 
-162 LPNNVNSISDLYK
+162 
-175 CKFNINEQ
+175 
-183 HKVDSNILYTQI
+183 TQI
-195 DSEESS
+195 NSEESS

-235 VNVIFNDNKNVPR
+235 VNVIFNDNKNIPR

-266 RVGDNDTN
+266 RIGDNDTN

-298 FIGVSSSGQ
+298 FIGVNSSGQ

-334 VVTIFKGNDC
+334 VVAIFKGNDC

-351 GISDE
+351 GISNE
-356 NAFKSISFQLN
+356 NAFKAVSFQLD

-409 TINVTGLEDS
+409 TINITGLEDS

-433 VNKAK
+433 ASRAK
-438 TSVQCQNRLFLGN
+438 TSTQCQNRLFLGN
-451 VAKPDT
+451 IAKPDI

-483 QVEYNY
+483 QVDYNY

-543 IKSITDYTINNPEI
+543 IKNINDYTTDNSEI
-557 NPEILYSDS
+557 NPVALYDNN
-566 GDRQYIT
+566 GNRQYIT
-573 IDEDTNCLHGGKPLE
+573 IDENTNCLHGGKLLE
-588 NSKGVVRFMKNTD
+588 NSKGVVRFTKNN
-601 NSEYINYIQVLVPT
+601 NSNDYINYIQVLVPT

-645 FTMSYDSEAQCP
+645 FTMSYDAEAQCP
-657 AIYCRGTNYIESFLT
+657 AIYSRGTNYIEAFLT
-672 QRPVQTTNKKGIN
+672 QRPTLKKKKGVFAFI
-685 VLINRYLEAKQAGRL
+685 IKQQEKKLAGKL
-700 IHDYD
+700 VQDYD
-705 KHLCILKNTKSDG
+705 KRLCILKNTKNNG
-718 DIVTAICPEFMIN
+718 NIVTAICPEFMIN
-731 QSRYNALFTGTDY
+731 QSRYNSLFTGTDY
-744 VIESVGKYGG
+744 VIESVSKYGG
-754 LEWQDNNHR
+754 LEWKDNNHR

-768 GGKTINYKGKAK
+768 GGTTIPYKGKAK
-780 IISVTDDTPSVAIDN
+780 IISVTDDTPSVAIGD

-815 ANNRS
+815 TNNRS
-820 KSDAYNLVRGIYS
+820 KSDACNLVRGIYS
-833 PYLGIVSKGNIS
+833 PYLGIVSRGNIS
-845 YNSIINIYIPGYSES
+845 YNSLINIYIPGYSES

-895 NDVKDNPYQYT
+895 NNNSLYQYT

-1127 TKNVLPENP
+1127 TKNVLPENS
-1136 QIVLSDMI
+1136 QVVLSDMI

-1155 PYAVYGVDTVA
+1155 PYAVYGVDTVT

-1172 DGKNL
+1172 DGKIL

-1267 FDRSVSKYIAKLGL
+1267 FDRSVSKYIAKLGS

-1289 SGLIVSANILPVNSL
+1289 SGLIVSTNILPVNSL
-1304 GKNMNVIMPIKGI
+1304 EKNTNAIMAIKGI

-1342 EKYVQFQYFTQEGGS
+1342 EKYVQFQYFTQEGDS

-1362 SMILPNVNIDSNGNI
+1362 SMILPNINIDSNGNI
-1377 EDGKAY
+1377 EEGKAY
-1383 IEVKIASIIE
+1383 IEVKISDILT
-1393 EWDKRQSEE
+1393 EWDKRQLEE
-1402 EKNNVAA
+1402 EKNNVAI

-1420 SQAELSSY
+1420 SQAGLSSY
-1428 YKIYKILNDKLL
+1428 YKIYKILNNKLL

-1450 EDSGSASTFNK
+1450 EELGSTSTFNK

-1478 SEFFYNKQET
+1478 SEFFYNKQNT

-1534 KNNSIKQKIWD
+1534 KDNSIKQKIWD

-1598 HLYNDSKRGVT
+1598 RLYNDSKRGVT

-1661 NQYNISTH
+1661 NQYNIATH
-1669 IKNLPIP
+1669 VKNLPIP
-1676 KHGIIKGNSYYQ
+1676 RHGIIKGNSYYQ

-1701 AQKNEA
+1701 AQKNEP

-1754 IPMKDKYIKI
+1754 VPMKDKYIKI
-1764 KIRYTGN
+1764 KVRYTGN

>member
-1 MEVIIIYNMNI
+1 MEIDIIYNMNI

-35 NFRITDTKTTN
+35 NFRITDTKT
-46 NNKVLI
+46 V
-52 YNIKNQFNISINTL
+52 
-66 KFKLVRASSQIVYDL
+66 
-81 NFHTKEDLQCSSM
+81 
-94 PDTSVM
+94 
-100 HTIESVPCMKYT
+100 
-112 YCYLDSTGNINEQ
+112 
-125 IYITEEVFFNI
+125 
-136 DTCQYSFPNRYIF
+136 
-149 NSDSYIR
+149 
-156 LNSSQV
+156 
-162 LPNNVNSISDLYK
+162 
-175 CKFNINEQ
+175 
-183 HKVDSNILYTQI
+183 TQI
-195 DSEESS
+195 NSEESS

-298 FIGVSSSGQ
+298 FIGVNSSGQ

-334 VVTIFKGNDC
+334 VVAIFKGNDC

-356 NAFKSISFQLN
+356 NAFKAVSFQLN

-438 TSVQCQNRLFLGN
+438 TSAQCQNRLFLGN

-543 IKSITDYTINNPEI
+543 IKNITDYTINNSEI
-557 NPEILYSDS
+557 NPEALYNDN

-573 IDEDTNCLHGGKPLE
+573 IDEDTNCIHGGKPLE

-615 VVLKYLKDTYD
+615 VILKYLKDTYD

-645 FTMSYDSEAQCP
+645 FTMSYDAEAQCP

-672 QRPVQTTNKKGIN
+672 QRPVQTINKKGIN
-685 VLINRYLEAKQAGRL
+685 SLINRYLEVKQAGKL

-705 KHLCILKNTKSDG
+705 KHLCILKNTKSSG
-718 DIVTAICPEFMIN
+718 DVITAICPEFMIN

-833 PYLGIVSKGNIS
+833 PYLGIVSRGNIS

-860 QMNNYFA
+860 QMDNYFA

-889 HDWKHL
+889 HDWKYL
-895 NDVKDNPYQYT
+895 DNNKSYQYT

-945 NYDANNSEKLQRIN
+945 NYDANNSEKLQKIN

-1058 ISINDAYRNGYRVF
+1058 ISINDAYRNGYRIF

-1116 GEGDGGAIFIN
+1116 GEGNGGAIFIN

-1289 SGLIVSANILPVNSL
+1289 SGLVVSTNILPVNSL
-1304 GKNMNVIMPIKGI
+1304 GNNMNVIMSIKGI

-1342 EKYVQFQYFTQEGGS
+1342 EKYVQFQYSTQEEDS
-1357 TVSKS
+1357 VVSKS
-1362 SMILPNVNIDSNGNI
+1362 SMILPNINIDSSGNI
-1377 EDGKAY
+1377 EEGKAY
-1383 IEVKIASIIE
+1383 IEVKISDILA
-1393 EWDKRQSEE
+1393 EWNKRQLEE
-1402 EKNNVAA
+1402 EKNNVAT
-1409 DKREY
+1409 DRREY

-1420 SQAELSSY
+1420 SQAGLSSY
-1428 YKIYKILNDKLL
+1428 YKIYKILNNKLL

-1450 EDSGSASTFNK
+1450 EESGSTSTFNK

-1478 SEFFYNKQET
+1478 SEFFYNKQNT

-1534 KNNSIKQKIWD
+1534 KDNSVKQKIWD

-1609 PQQYPKSTIF
+1609 PQQYFKSTIF

-1661 NQYNISTH
+1661 NQYNIATH
-1669 IKNLPIP
+1669 VKNLPIP

-1701 AQKNEA
+1701 AQKNETT
-1707 IWKDGKPPIVLNWIP
+1707 WKDGKPPIVLNWIP

>member
-1 MEVIIIYNMNI
+1 MNI

-35 NFRITDTKTTN
+35 NFRITDTKT
-46 NNKVLI
+46 V
-52 YNIKNQFNISINTL
+52 
-66 KFKLVRASSQIVYDL
+66 
-81 NFHTKEDLQCSSM
+81 
-94 PDTSVM
+94 
-100 HTIESVPCMKYT
+100 
-112 YCYLDSTGNINEQ
+112 
-125 IYITEEVFFNI
+125 
-136 DTCQYSFPNRYIF
+136 
-149 NSDSYIR
+149 
-156 LNSSQV
+156 
-162 LPNNVNSISDLYK
+162 
-175 CKFNINEQ
+175 
-183 HKVDSNILYTQI
+183 TQI
-195 DSEESS
+195 NSEESS
-201 NVEAGSI
+201 NIEAGSI

-266 RVGDNDTN
+266 RIGDNDTN
-274 IYDQDSFDLDSSL
+274 IYDQDTFDLDSSL

-298 FIGVSSSGQ
+298 FIGVNSSGQ

-334 VVTIFKGNDC
+334 VVAIFKGNDC
-344 DPFSIDG
+344 DPYSIDG
-351 GISDE
+351 GVSDE
-356 NAFKSISFQLN
+356 NAFKAVSFQLN

-409 TINVTGLEDS
+409 TINITGLENS

-433 VNKAK
+433 ANKAK
-438 TSVQCQNRLFLGN
+438 TSAQCQNRLFLGN
-451 VAKPDT
+451 IAKPDI

-483 QVEYNY
+483 QVDYNY

-543 IKSITDYTINNPEI
+543 IKSINDYTINNPEI
-557 NPEILYSDS
+557 NPEALYSDN

-573 IDEDTNCLHGGKPLE
+573 IDEDTSCIHGGKLLE
-588 NSKGVVRFMKNTD
+588 NSKGVVRFTKNTD
-601 NSEYINYIQVLVPT
+601 SNDHINYIQVLVPT

-645 FTMSYDSEAQCP
+645 FTMSYDTEAQCP
-657 AIYCRGTNYIESFLT
+657 AIYSRGTNYIEAFLS
-672 QRPVQTTNKKGIN
+672 QRPTLEKKKGVFAFIIKRREKELTNKL
-685 VLINRYLEAKQAGRL
+685 VQ
-700 IHDYD
+700 DYD
-705 KHLCILKNTKSDG
+705 KRLCLLKNTKNNG
-718 DIVTAICPEFMIN
+718 NIVTAICPEFMIN
-731 QSRYNALFTGTDY
+731 QSRYNSLFTGTDY
-744 VIESVGKYGG
+744 VIESVGKYGE
-754 LEWQDNNHR
+754 LEWQDSNHR

-768 GGKTINYKGKAK
+768 GGTTINYKGKAK
-780 IISVTDDTPSVAIDN
+780 IISVTDDTPSVAIGD

-815 ANNRS
+815 TNNRS
-820 KSDAYNLVRGIYS
+820 KSDACNLVRGIYS
-833 PYLGIVSKGNIS
+833 PYLGIVSRGNVS
-845 YNSIINIYIPGYSES
+845 YNSLINIYIPGYSES
-860 QMNNYFA
+860 QMSNYFA

-895 NDVKDNPYQYT
+895 NNDNNNPYQYT

-967 LGSWITFKLRSS
+967 LGSWITFRLRSS
-979 TNLSIRSIDESN
+979 TNLSIRSTDGSN

-1095 SLICVFEHG
+1095 GLICVFEHG

-1116 GEGDGGAIFIN
+1116 GEGNGGAIFIN

-1136 QIVLSDMI
+1136 QVVLSDMI

-1166 KKIWRT
+1166 KKIWKT

-1177 ETISDFKVNKF
+1177 ETISDFRVNKF

-1267 FDRSVSKYIAKLGL
+1267 FDRSVSKYIAKLGS

-1289 SGLIVSANILPVNSL
+1289 SGLVVNANVLPVNSL
-1304 GKNMNVIMPIKGI
+1304 ENNTNVIMSIKGI

-1342 EKYVQFQYFTQEGGS
+1342 EKYVQFKYFTQEENS
-1357 TVSKS
+1357 VVSKS
-1362 SMILPNVNIDSNGNI
+1362 TMVLPNINIDSNGNI
-1377 EDGKAY
+1377 EEGKAY
-1383 IEVKIASIIE
+1383 IEVKISDILE
-1393 EWDKRQSEE
+1393 EWNKRQLEE
-1402 EKNNVAA
+1402 EKNNIAT
-1409 DKREY
+1409 DKRIY

-1420 SQAELSSY
+1420 SQAGLDNY

-1450 EDSGSASTFNK
+1450 EESGSADTFNK
-1461 TTLINSGYYDFT
+1461 PSLINSGYYDFT

-1478 SEFFYNKQET
+1478 SEFFYNKQNT

-1534 KNNSIKQKIWD
+1534 KDNSVKQKIWD

-1661 NQYNISTH
+1661 NQYNIATH
-1669 IKNLPIP
+1669 VKNLPIP

-1688 EDEWYIQIPSINI
+1688 EDEWYVQIPSINI
-1701 AQKNEA
+1701 AQKNETT
-1707 IWKDGKPPIVLNWIP
+1707 WKDGKPPIVLNWIP

-1754 IPMKDKYIKI
+1754 APMKDKYIKI
-1764 KIRYTGN
+1764 KVRYTGN

>member
-1 MEVIIIYNMNI
+1 MEVVIIYNMNI

-35 NFRITDTKTTN
+35 NFRITDTKTSI

-66 KFKLVRASSQIVYDL
+66 KFKLVRASNQIVYDF
-81 NFHTKEDLQCSSM
+81 NFHTKEDLKCQSM
-94 PDTSVM
+94 SDTSQK
-100 HTIESVPCMKYT
+100 HIIESAPCMKYT
-112 YCYLDSTGNINEQ
+112 YCYLDNTGNINEQ

-136 DTCQYSFPNRYIF
+136 DTCQYLFPNRYIF
-149 NSDSYIR
+149 NSDSYIQ
-156 LNSSQV
+156 SDASQV
-162 LPNNVNSISDLYK
+162 LPTNVNSISDLYN
-175 CKFNINEQ
+175 CKFNINKQ
-183 HKVDSNILYTQI
+183 HKVDSNILHTQI

-298 FIGVSSSGQ
+298 FIGISSSGQ

-356 NAFKSISFQLN
+356 NAFKSILFQLN

-438 TSVQCQNRLFLGN
+438 TSAQCQNRLFLGN

-489 VDDSSLIN
+489 IDDSSLIN

-543 IKSITDYTINNPEI
+543 IKNITDYTINNPEI
-557 NPEILYSDS
+557 NPEILYNDN

-573 IDEDTNCLHGGKPLE
+573 IDEDTNCIHGGKPLE

-615 VVLKYLKDTYD
+615 VILKYLKDTYN
-626 IKGLFFV
+626 IKGLVFV

-645 FTMSYDSEAQCP
+645 FTMSYDAEAQCP
-657 AIYCRGTNYIESFLT
+657 AIYCRGSNYIESFLT
-672 QRPVQTTNKKGIN
+672 QRPVQTTNKEGIN
-685 VLINRYLEAKQAGRL
+685 GLINRYLEVKQAGKL
-700 IHDYD
+700 MHDYD

-718 DIVTAICPEFMIN
+718 DVVTAICPEFMIN

-780 IISVTDDTPSVAIDN
+780 IISVTDDTPSVAIN
-795 TIFRSKLGDAEEAY
+795 NIIFRSKLGDAEEAY
-809 QFRYIE
+809 QFKYIE

-820 KSDAYNLVRGIYS
+820 KNDAYNLVRGIYS

-895 NDVKDNPYQYT
+895 DSNESYQYT

-979 TNLSIRSIDESN
+979 TNLSIRSIDQSN

-1109 VNERIQT
+1109 INERIQT

-1289 SGLIVSANILPVNSL
+1289 SGLVVSTNILPVNSL
-1304 GKNMNVIMPIKGI
+1304 ENNMNVIMSIKGI

-1326 GQTKVTLEI
+1326 GQTKITLEI

-1342 EKYVQFQYFTQEGGS
+1342 EKYVQFQYFTQEGDS
-1357 TVSKS
+1357 VVSKS
-1362 SMILPNVNIDSNGNI
+1362 SMILSNINIDSSGNI
-1377 EDGKAY
+1377 EEGKAY
-1383 IEVKIASIIE
+1383 IEVKISDILA

-1402 EKNNVAA
+1402 EKNNVAT

-1420 SQAELSSY
+1420 SQAGLSSY

-1450 EDSGSASTFNK
+1450 EESGSTSTFNK
-1461 TTLINSGYYDFT
+1461 PTLINSGYYDFT

-1534 KNNSIKQKIWD
+1534 KDNSVKQKIWD

-1598 HLYNDSKRGVT
+1598 HLYNDSKRGVI
-1609 PQQYPKSTIF
+1609 PQQYFKSTIF

-1641 PSDRDYS
+1641 LSDRDYS

-1661 NQYNISTH
+1661 NQYNIATH
-1669 IKNLPIP
+1669 VKNLPIP
-1676 KHGIIKGNSYYQ
+1676 RHGVIKGNSYYQ

-1701 AQKNEA
+1701 AQKNETT
-1707 IWKDGKPPIVLNWIP
+1707 WKDGKPPIVLNWIP

>member
-1 MEVIIIYNMNI
+1 MNI

-35 NFRITDTKTTN
+35 NFRITDTKT
-46 NNKVLI
+46 V
-52 YNIKNQFNISINTL
+52 
-66 KFKLVRASSQIVYDL
+66 
-81 NFHTKEDLQCSSM
+81 
-94 PDTSVM
+94 
-100 HTIESVPCMKYT
+100 
-112 YCYLDSTGNINEQ
+112 
-125 IYITEEVFFNI
+125 
-136 DTCQYSFPNRYIF
+136 
-149 NSDSYIR
+149 
-156 LNSSQV
+156 
-162 LPNNVNSISDLYK
+162 
-175 CKFNINEQ
+175 
-183 HKVDSNILYTQI
+183 TQI
-195 DSEESS
+195 NSEESS
-201 NVEAGSI
+201 NIEAGSI

-217 FDLEHPVTMDIQ
+217 FDLEHPVTMDVQ

-235 VNVIFNDNKNVPR
+235 VNVIFNDNKNIPR

-298 FIGVSSSGQ
+298 FIGVNSSGQ

-334 VVTIFKGNDC
+334 VVAIFKGNDC

-351 GISDE
+351 GISNE
-356 NAFKSISFQLN
+356 NAFKAVSFQLD

-409 TINVTGLEDS
+409 TINITGLEDS

-433 VNKAK
+433 ANKAK
-438 TSVQCQNRLFLGN
+438 TSAQCQNRLFLGN
-451 VAKPDT
+451 IAKPDI

-471 ILNSVD
+471 ILKSVD

-483 QVEYNY
+483 QVDYNY

-543 IKSITDYTINNPEI
+543 IKNINDYTTDNSEI
-557 NPEILYSDS
+557 NPVELYDNN
-566 GDRQYIT
+566 GNRQYIT
-573 IDEDTNCLHGGKPLE
+573 IDENTNCLHGGKLLE
-588 NSKGVVRFMKNTD
+588 NSKGVVRFTKNT
-601 NSEYINYIQVLVPT
+601 NSNDYINYIQVLVPT

-645 FTMSYDSEAQCP
+645 FTMSYDAEAQCP
-657 AIYCRGTNYIESFLT
+657 AIYSRGTNYIEAFLS
-672 QRPVQTTNKKGIN
+672 QRPTLEKKKGVFAFIIKRREKELTNKL
-685 VLINRYLEAKQAGRL
+685 VQ
-700 IHDYD
+700 DYD
-705 KHLCILKNTKSDG
+705 KRLCLLKNTKNNG
-718 DIVTAICPEFMIN
+718 NIVTAICPEFMIN
-731 QSRYNALFTGTDY
+731 QSRYNSLFTGTDY
-744 VIESVGKYGG
+744 VIESVGKYGE

-763 MYNAI
+763 MYNAT
-768 GGKTINYKGKAK
+768 GGTTIPYKGKAK
-780 IISVTDDTPSVAIDN
+780 IISVTDDTPSVAIGD

-815 ANNRS
+815 TNNRS
-820 KSDAYNLVRGIYS
+820 KSDACNLVRGIYS
-833 PYLGIVSKGNIS
+833 PYLGIVSRGNIS
-845 YNSIINIYIPGYSES
+845 YNSLINIYIPGYSES

-895 NDVKDNPYQYT
+895 NNNNSYQYT

-1116 GEGDGGAIFIN
+1116 GEGTGGAIFIN
-1127 TKNVLPENP
+1127 TKNVLPENS
-1136 QIVLSDMI
+1136 QVVLSDMI

-1172 DGKNL
+1172 DGKIL

-1267 FDRSVSKYIAKLGL
+1267 FDRSVSKYIAKLGS

-1289 SGLIVSANILPVNSL
+1289 SGLIVSTNILPVNSL
-1304 GKNMNVIMPIKGI
+1304 GKNTNAIMAIKGI

-1342 EKYVQFQYFTQEGGS
+1342 EKYVQFQYFTQEGDS

-1362 SMILPNVNIDSNGNI
+1362 SMILPNINIDSDGNI
-1377 EDGKAY
+1377 EEGKAY
-1383 IEVKIASIIE
+1383 IEVKISDILA

-1402 EKNNVAA
+1402 EKNNVAI

-1420 SQAELSSY
+1420 SQAGLSSY
-1428 YKIYKILNDKLL
+1428 YKIYKILNNKLL
-1440 AINIRATLGT
+1440 AVNIRATLGT
-1450 EDSGSASTFNK
+1450 EESGSTSTFNK

-1478 SEFFYNKQET
+1478 SEFFYNKQNT

-1534 KNNSIKQKIWD
+1534 KDNSIKQKIWD

-1661 NQYNISTH
+1661 NQYNIATH
-1669 IKNLPIP
+1669 VKNLPIP
-1676 KHGIIKGNSYYQ
+1676 RHGIIKGNSYYQ
-1688 EDEWYIQIPSINI
+1688 EDEWYVQIPSINI
-1701 AQKNEA
+1701 AQKNEPT
-1707 IWKDGKPPIVLNWIP
+1707 WKDGKPPIVLNWIP

-1754 IPMKDKYIKI
+1754 APMKDKYIKI

>member
-94 PDTSVM
+94 SDTSVM

-255 TTELNTYELVD
+255 TIELNTYELVD

-451 VAKPDT
+451 VTKPDT

-685 VLINRYLEAKQAGRL
+685 GLINRYLEAKQAGRL

-1393 EWDKRQSEE
+1393 EWDKRQSKE
-1402 EKNNVAA
+1402 EKNNVAT

-1420 SQAELSSY
+1420 SQAGLSSY

-1450 EDSGSASTFNK
+1450 EQSGSVSTFNK

-1534 KNNSIKQKIWD
+1534 KDNSIKQKIWD

-1550 SNKAEPESFH
+1550 SNKTEPESFH

-1701 AQKNEA
+1701 AQKNETT
-1707 IWKDGKPPIVLNWIP
+1707 WKDGKPPIVLNWIP

>member
-1 MEVIIIYNMNI
+1 MNI

-35 NFRITDTKTTN
+35 NFRITDTKT
-46 NNKVLI
+46 V
-52 YNIKNQFNISINTL
+52 
-66 KFKLVRASSQIVYDL
+66 
-81 NFHTKEDLQCSSM
+81 
-94 PDTSVM
+94 
-100 HTIESVPCMKYT
+100 
-112 YCYLDSTGNINEQ
+112 
-125 IYITEEVFFNI
+125 
-136 DTCQYSFPNRYIF
+136 
-149 NSDSYIR
+149 
-156 LNSSQV
+156 
-162 LPNNVNSISDLYK
+162 
-175 CKFNINEQ
+175 
-183 HKVDSNILYTQI
+183 TQI
-195 DSEESS
+195 NSEESS

-235 VNVIFNDNKNVPR
+235 VNVIFNDNKNIPR

-298 FIGVSSSGQ
+298 FIGVNSSGQ

-334 VVTIFKGNDC
+334 VVAIFKGNDC
-344 DPFSIDG
+344 DPYSIDG

-356 NAFKSISFQLN
+356 NAFKAVSFQLD

-409 TINVTGLEDS
+409 TINITGLEDS

-433 VNKAK
+433 ASRAK
-438 TSVQCQNRLFLGN
+438 TSTQCQNRLFLGN
-451 VAKPDT
+451 VTKPDI

-483 QVEYNY
+483 QVDYNY

-543 IKSITDYTINNPEI
+543 IKNINDYTTDNPEI
-557 NPEILYSDS
+557 NPVTLYDDN
-566 GDRQYIT
+566 GNRQYIT
-573 IDEDTNCLHGGKPLE
+573 IDENTNCLHGGKLLE
-588 NSKGVVRFMKNTD
+588 NSKGVVRFTKNT
-601 NSEYINYIQVLVPT
+601 NSNDHINYIQVLVPT

-645 FTMSYDSEAQCP
+645 FTMSYDAEAQCP
-657 AIYCRGTNYIESFLT
+657 AIYSRETNYIEAFLT
-672 QRPVQTTNKKGIN
+672 QRPTLEKKKGVFAFI
-685 VLINRYLEAKQAGRL
+685 VKQQEKKLAGKL
-700 IHDYD
+700 VQDYD
-705 KHLCILKNTKSDG
+705 KRLCLLKNTKNNG
-718 DIVTAICPEFMIN
+718 NIVTAICPEFMIN
-731 QSRYNALFTGTDY
+731 QSRYNSLFTGTDY
-744 VIESVGKYGG
+744 VIESVSKYGG
-754 LEWQDNNHR
+754 LEWQNNNHR
-763 MYNAI
+763 MYNAT
-768 GGKTINYKGKAK
+768 GGTTIPYKGKAK
-780 IISVTDDTPSVAIDN
+780 IISVTDDTPSVAIGD

-815 ANNRS
+815 TNNRS
-820 KSDAYNLVRGIYS
+820 KSDACNLVRGIYS
-833 PYLGIVSKGNIS
+833 PYLGIVSRGNIS
-845 YNSIINIYIPGYSES
+845 YNSLINIYIPGYSES

-889 HDWKHL
+889 HDWKPL
-895 NDVKDNPYQYT
+895 GSNNSYQYT

-1116 GEGDGGAIFIN
+1116 GEGNGGAIFIN

-1136 QIVLSDMI
+1136 QVVLSDMI

-1172 DGKNL
+1172 DGKIL

-1289 SGLIVSANILPVNSL
+1289 SGLIVNTNILPVNSL
-1304 GKNMNVIMPIKGI
+1304 EKNTNVIMAIKGI

-1342 EKYVQFQYFTQEGGS
+1342 EKYVQFQYFTQEGDS

-1362 SMILPNVNIDSNGNI
+1362 TMVLPNINIDSGGNI
-1377 EDGKAY
+1377 EEGKAY
-1383 IEVKIASIIE
+1383 IEVKISDILE
-1393 EWDKRQSEE
+1393 EWNRRQLEE
-1402 EKNNVAA
+1402 EKNNVAI

-1420 SQAELSSY
+1420 SQAGLDNY

-1450 EDSGSASTFNK
+1450 EESGSADTFNK
-1461 TTLINSGYYDFT
+1461 TSLINSGYYDFT

-1478 SEFFYNKQET
+1478 SEFFYNKQNT

-1534 KNNSIKQKIWD
+1534 KDNSIKQKIWD

-1661 NQYNISTH
+1661 NQYNITTH
-1669 IKNLPIP
+1669 VKNLPIP

-1701 AQKNEA
+1701 AQKNEPT
-1707 IWKDGKPPIVLNWIP
+1707 WKDGKPPIVLNWIP

-1754 IPMKDKYIKI
+1754 VPMKDKYIKI
-1764 KIRYTGN
+1764 KVRYTGN

>member
-1 MEVIIIYNMNI
+1 MNI

-35 NFRITDTKTTN
+35 NFRITDTKT
-46 NNKVLI
+46 V
-52 YNIKNQFNISINTL
+52 
-66 KFKLVRASSQIVYDL
+66 
-81 NFHTKEDLQCSSM
+81 
-94 PDTSVM
+94 
-100 HTIESVPCMKYT
+100 
-112 YCYLDSTGNINEQ
+112 
-125 IYITEEVFFNI
+125 
-136 DTCQYSFPNRYIF
+136 
-149 NSDSYIR
+149 
-156 LNSSQV
+156 
-162 LPNNVNSISDLYK
+162 
-175 CKFNINEQ
+175 
-183 HKVDSNILYTQI
+183 TQI
-195 DSEESS
+195 NSEESS
-201 NVEAGSI
+201 NIEAGSI

-298 FIGVSSSGQ
+298 FIGVNSSGQ

-334 VVTIFKGNDC
+334 VVAIFKGNDC

-356 NAFKSISFQLN
+356 NAFKAVSFQLN

-438 TSVQCQNRLFLGN
+438 TSAQCQNRLFLGN

-489 VDDSSLIN
+489 IDDSSLIN

-543 IKSITDYTINNPEI
+543 IKNITDYTINNSEI
-557 NPEILYSDS
+557 NPEALYNDN

-573 IDEDTNCLHGGKPLE
+573 IDEDTNCIHGGKPLE
-588 NSKGVVRFMKNTD
+588 NSKGVVRFIKNTD

-615 VVLKYLKDTYD
+615 VILKYLKDTYD

-645 FTMSYDSEAQCP
+645 FTMSYDAEAQCP
-657 AIYCRGTNYIESFLT
+657 AIYCRDTNYIESFLT
-672 QRPVQTTNKKGIN
+672 QRPVETTNKKGIAAT
-685 VLINRYLEAKQAGRL
+685 INNYLESKQAGKL
-700 IHDYD
+700 VHDYD
-705 KHLCILKNTKSDG
+705 KHLCILKNTKSSG
-718 DIVTAICPEFMIN
+718 DVITAICPEFMIN

-744 VIESVGKYGG
+744 VIESVSKYGG

-768 GGKTINYKGKAK
+768 GGNTINYKGKAK

-833 PYLGIVSKGNIS
+833 PYLGIVSRGNIS

-895 NDVKDNPYQYT
+895 DSNESYQYT

-1058 ISINDAYRNGYRVF
+1058 ISINDAYRNGYRIF

-1116 GEGDGGAIFIN
+1116 GEGNGGAIFIN

-1244 KSFVTFYSWLPSYS
+1244 KSFITFYSWLPSYS

-1289 SGLIVSANILPVNSL
+1289 SGLVVNTNILPVNSL
-1304 GKNMNVIMPIKGI
+1304 GNNMNVIMSIKGI
-1317 YDRYIPENI
+1317 YDRYIPENV

-1342 EKYVQFQYFTQEGGS
+1342 EKYVQFQYSTQEEDS
-1357 TVSKS
+1357 VASKS
-1362 SMILPNVNIDSNGNI
+1362 SMILPNINIDSSGNI
-1377 EDGKAY
+1377 EEGKAY
-1383 IEVKIASIIE
+1383 IEVKISDILA
-1393 EWDKRQSEE
+1393 EWNKRQLEE
-1402 EKNNVAA
+1402 EKNNVAI

-1420 SQAELSSY
+1420 SQAGLSSY
-1428 YKIYKILNDKLL
+1428 YKIYKILNNKLL

-1450 EDSGSASTFNK
+1450 EESGSASTFDK

-1478 SEFFYNKQET
+1478 SEFFYNKQNT

-1534 KNNSIKQKIWD
+1534 KDNSVKQKIWD

-1609 PQQYPKSTIF
+1609 LQQYFKSTIF

-1661 NQYNISTH
+1661 NQYNIATH
-1669 IKNLPIP
+1669 VKNLPIP
-1676 KHGIIKGNSYYQ
+1676 KHGVIKGNSYYQ

-1701 AQKNEA
+1701 AQKNETT
-1707 IWKDGKPPIVLNWIP
+1707 WKDGKPPIVLNWIP

>member
-1 MEVIIIYNMNI
+1 MNI

-35 NFRITDTKTTN
+35 NFRITDTKT
-46 NNKVLI
+46 V
-52 YNIKNQFNISINTL
+52 
-66 KFKLVRASSQIVYDL
+66 
-81 NFHTKEDLQCSSM
+81 
-94 PDTSVM
+94 
-100 HTIESVPCMKYT
+100 
-112 YCYLDSTGNINEQ
+112 
-125 IYITEEVFFNI
+125 
-136 DTCQYSFPNRYIF
+136 
-149 NSDSYIR
+149 
-156 LNSSQV
+156 
-162 LPNNVNSISDLYK
+162 
-175 CKFNINEQ
+175 
-183 HKVDSNILYTQI
+183 TQI
-195 DSEESS
+195 NSEESS
-201 NVEAGSI
+201 NIEAGSI

-266 RVGDNDTN
+266 RIGDNDTN
-274 IYDQDSFDLDSSL
+274 IYDQDTFDLDSSL

-298 FIGVSSSGQ
+298 FIGVNSSGQ

-334 VVTIFKGNDC
+334 VVAIFKGNDC
-344 DPFSIDG
+344 DPYSIDG

-356 NAFKSISFQLN
+356 NAFKAVSFQLN

-390 RSTKAYKIND
+390 RNTKAYKIND

-409 TINVTGLEDS
+409 TINITGLENS

-433 VNKAK
+433 ANKAK
-438 TSVQCQNRLFLGN
+438 TSAQCQNRLFLGN
-451 VAKPDT
+451 IAKPDI

-483 QVEYNY
+483 QVDYNY

-543 IKSITDYTINNPEI
+543 IKSINDYTIDNPEI
-557 NPEILYSDS
+557 NPEALYSDN

-573 IDEDTNCLHGGKPLE
+573 IDEDTSCIHGGKLLE
-588 NSKGVVRFMKNTD
+588 NSKGVVRFTKNTD
-601 NSEYINYIQVLVPT
+601 SNDHINYIQVLVPT

-645 FTMSYDSEAQCP
+645 FTMSYDTEAQCP
-657 AIYCRGTNYIESFLT
+657 AIYSRGTNYIEAFLS
-672 QRPVQTTNKKGIN
+672 QRPTLEKKKGVFAFIIKRREKELTNKL
-685 VLINRYLEAKQAGRL
+685 VQ
-700 IHDYD
+700 DYD
-705 KHLCILKNTKSDG
+705 KRLCLLKNTKNNG
-718 DIVTAICPEFMIN
+718 NIVTAICPEFMIN
-731 QSRYNALFTGTDY
+731 QSRYNSLFTGTDY
-744 VIESVGKYGG
+744 VIESVGKYGE
-754 LEWQDNNHR
+754 LEWQDSNHR

-768 GGKTINYKGKAK
+768 GGTTINYKGKAK
-780 IISVTDDTPSVAIDN
+780 IISVTDDTPSVAIGD

-815 ANNRS
+815 TNNRS
-820 KSDAYNLVRGIYS
+820 KSDACNLVRGIYS
-833 PYLGIVSKGNIS
+833 PYLGIVSRGNVS
-845 YNSIINIYIPGYSES
+845 YNSLINIYIPGYSES
-860 QMNNYFA
+860 QMSNYFA

-895 NDVKDNPYQYT
+895 NNDNSYQYT

-967 LGSWITFKLRSS
+967 LGSWITFRLRSS

-1095 SLICVFEHG
+1095 GLICVFEHG

-1116 GEGDGGAIFIN
+1116 GEGNGGAIFIN

-1136 QIVLSDMI
+1136 QVVLSDMI

-1166 KKIWRT
+1166 KKIWKT

-1177 ETISDFKVNKF
+1177 ETISDFRVNKF

-1267 FDRSVSKYIAKLGL
+1267 FDRSVSKYIAKLGS

-1289 SGLIVSANILPVNSL
+1289 SGLVVNANVLPVNSL
-1304 GKNMNVIMPIKGI
+1304 ENNTNVIMSIKGI

-1342 EKYVQFQYFTQEGGS
+1342 EKYVQFQYFTQEENS
-1357 TVSKS
+1357 VVSKS
-1362 SMILPNVNIDSNGNI
+1362 AMVLPNINIDSDGNI
-1377 EDGKAY
+1377 EEGKAY
-1383 IEVKIASIIE
+1383 IEVKISDILE
-1393 EWDKRQSEE
+1393 EWNKRQLEE
-1402 EKNNVAA
+1402 EKNNIAT
-1409 DKREY
+1409 DKRIY

-1420 SQAELSSY
+1420 SQAGLDNY

-1450 EDSGSASTFNK
+1450 EESGSADTFNK
-1461 TTLINSGYYDFT
+1461 PSLINSGYYDFT

-1478 SEFFYNKQET
+1478 SEFFYNKQNT

-1534 KNNSIKQKIWD
+1534 KDNSVKQKIWD

-1661 NQYNISTH
+1661 NQYNIATH
-1669 IKNLPIP
+1669 VKNLPIP

-1688 EDEWYIQIPSINI
+1688 EDEWYVQIPSINI

-1707 IWKDGKPPIVLNWIP
+1707 TWKDGKPPIVLNWIP

-1754 IPMKDKYIKI
+1754 APMKDKYIKI
-1764 KIRYTGN
+1764 KVRYTGN

>member
-94 PDTSVM
+94 SDTSVM

-685 VLINRYLEAKQAGRL
+685 GLINRYLEAKQAGRL

-1420 SQAELSSY
+1420 SQAGLSSY

-1450 EDSGSASTFNK
+1450 EDSGSVSTFNK

-1534 KNNSIKQKIWD
+1534 KDNSIKQKIWD

>member
-1 MEVIIIYNMNI
+1 MNI

-35 NFRITDTKTTN
+35 NFRITDTKT
-46 NNKVLI
+46 V
-52 YNIKNQFNISINTL
+52 
-66 KFKLVRASSQIVYDL
+66 
-81 NFHTKEDLQCSSM
+81 
-94 PDTSVM
+94 
-100 HTIESVPCMKYT
+100 
-112 YCYLDSTGNINEQ
+112 
-125 IYITEEVFFNI
+125 
-136 DTCQYSFPNRYIF
+136 
-149 NSDSYIR
+149 
-156 LNSSQV
+156 
-162 LPNNVNSISDLYK
+162 
-175 CKFNINEQ
+175 
-183 HKVDSNILYTQI
+183 TQI
-195 DSEESS
+195 NSEESS

-298 FIGVSSSGQ
+298 FIGVNSSGQ

-334 VVTIFKGNDC
+334 VVAIFKGNDC

-356 NAFKSISFQLN
+356 NAFKAVSFQLN

-438 TSVQCQNRLFLGN
+438 TSAQCQNRLFLGN

-543 IKSITDYTINNPEI
+543 IKNITDYTINNSEI
-557 NPEILYSDS
+557 NPEALYNDN

-573 IDEDTNCLHGGKPLE
+573 IDEDTNCIHGGKPLE

-615 VVLKYLKDTYD
+615 VILKYLKDTYD

-645 FTMSYDSEAQCP
+645 FTMSYDTEAQCP
-657 AIYCRGTNYIESFLT
+657 AIYCRDTNYIESFLT
-672 QRPVQTTNKKGIN
+672 QRPVETTNKKGIAAT
-685 VLINRYLEAKQAGRL
+685 INNYLESKQAGKL
-700 IHDYD
+700 VHDYD
-705 KHLCILKNTKSDG
+705 KHLCILKNTKSSG
-718 DIVTAICPEFMIN
+718 DVITAICPEFMIN

-833 PYLGIVSKGNIS
+833 PYLGIVSRGNIS

-860 QMNNYFA
+860 QMTNYFA

-889 HDWKHL
+889 HDWKYL
-895 NDVKDNPYQYT
+895 DNNKSYQYT

-937 LDEDTWKN
+937 LDENTWKN

-1058 ISINDAYRNGYRVF
+1058 ISINDAYRNGYRIF

-1289 SGLIVSANILPVNSL
+1289 SGLVVNTNILPVNSL
-1304 GKNMNVIMPIKGI
+1304 GNNMNVIMSIKGI

-1342 EKYVQFQYFTQEGGS
+1342 EKYVQFQYSTQEEDS
-1357 TVSKS
+1357 VVSKS
-1362 SMILPNVNIDSNGNI
+1362 SMILPNINIDSSGNI
-1377 EDGKAY
+1377 EEGKAY
-1383 IEVKIASIIE
+1383 IEVKISDILA
-1393 EWDKRQSEE
+1393 EWNKRQLEE
-1402 EKNNVAA
+1402 EKNNVAI

-1420 SQAELSSY
+1420 SQAGLSRY
-1428 YKIYKILNDKLL
+1428 YKIYKILNNKLL

-1450 EDSGSASTFNK
+1450 EESGSTSTFNK

-1478 SEFFYNKQET
+1478 SEFFYNKQNT

-1534 KNNSIKQKIWD
+1534 KDNSVKQKIWD

-1609 PQQYPKSTIF
+1609 PQQYFKSTIF

-1661 NQYNISTH
+1661 NQYNIATH
-1669 IKNLPIP
+1669 VKNLPIP
-1676 KHGIIKGNSYYQ
+1676 KHGVIKGNSYYQ

-1701 AQKNEA
+1701 AQKNETT
-1707 IWKDGKPPIVLNWIP
+1707 WKDGKPPIVLNWIP

>member
-1 MEVIIIYNMNI
+1 MEIVIIYNMNI

-35 NFRITDTKTTN
+35 NFRITDTKT
-46 NNKVLI
+46 V
-52 YNIKNQFNISINTL
+52 
-66 KFKLVRASSQIVYDL
+66 
-81 NFHTKEDLQCSSM
+81 
-94 PDTSVM
+94 
-100 HTIESVPCMKYT
+100 
-112 YCYLDSTGNINEQ
+112 
-125 IYITEEVFFNI
+125 
-136 DTCQYSFPNRYIF
+136 
-149 NSDSYIR
+149 
-156 LNSSQV
+156 
-162 LPNNVNSISDLYK
+162 
-175 CKFNINEQ
+175 
-183 HKVDSNILYTQI
+183 TQI
-195 DSEESS
+195 NSEESS

-298 FIGVSSSGQ
+298 FIGVNSSGQ

-334 VVTIFKGNDC
+334 VVAIFKGNDC

-356 NAFKSISFQLN
+356 NAFKAVSFQLN

-438 TSVQCQNRLFLGN
+438 TSAQCQNRLFLGN

-543 IKSITDYTINNPEI
+543 IKNITDYTINNSEI
-557 NPEILYSDS
+557 NPEALYNDN

-573 IDEDTNCLHGGKPLE
+573 IDEDTNCIHGGKPLE

-615 VVLKYLKDTYD
+615 VILKYLKDTYD

-645 FTMSYDSEAQCP
+645 FTMSYDAEAQCP

-685 VLINRYLEAKQAGRL
+685 GLINVKQAGRL

-705 KHLCILKNTKSDG
+705 KHLCILKNTKSDS
-718 DIVTAICPEFMIN
+718 DVVTAICPEFMIN
-731 QSRYNALFTGTDY
+731 QSRYNSLFTGTDY

-833 PYLGIVSKGNIS
+833 PYLGIVSRGNIS

-889 HDWKHL
+889 HDWKYL
-895 NDVKDNPYQYT
+895 DSNKSYQYT

-945 NYDANNSEKLQRIN
+945 NYDANNSEKLQKIN

-1058 ISINDAYRNGYRVF
+1058 ISINDAYRNGYRIF

-1188 LVDNLSLSERETTP
+1188 LVDNLLLSERETTP

-1244 KSFVTFYSWLPSYS
+1244 KSFITFYSWLPSYS

-1289 SGLIVSANILPVNSL
+1289 SGLVVSTNILPVNSL
-1304 GKNMNVIMPIKGI
+1304 GNNMNVIMSIKGI

-1342 EKYVQFQYFTQEGGS
+1342 EKYVQFQYFTQEGDS
-1357 TVSKS
+1357 VVSKS
-1362 SMILPNVNIDSNGNI
+1362 SMILPNINIDSSGNI
-1377 EDGKAY
+1377 EEGKAY
-1383 IEVKIASIIE
+1383 IEVKISDILA
-1393 EWDKRQSEE
+1393 EWNKRQSEE
-1402 EKNNVAA
+1402 EKNNVAI

-1420 SQAELSSY
+1420 SQAGLSSY
-1428 YKIYKILNDKLL
+1428 YKIYKILNNKLL

-1450 EDSGSASTFNK
+1450 EESGSTSTFNK

-1478 SEFFYNKQET
+1478 SEFFYNKQNT

-1534 KNNSIKQKIWD
+1534 KDNSVKQKIWD

-1609 PQQYPKSTIF
+1609 PQQHFKSTIF

-1661 NQYNISTH
+1661 NQYNITTH
-1669 IKNLPIP
+1669 VKNLPIP
-1676 KHGIIKGNSYYQ
+1676 KHGVIKGNSYYQ

-1701 AQKNEA
+1701 AQKNE
-1707 IWKDGKPPIVLNWIP
+1707 ITWKDGKPPIVLNWIP

-1754 IPMKDKYIKI
+1754 IPIKDKYIKI

>member
-1 MEVIIIYNMNI
+1 MEVVIIYNMNI

-22 NKGYMAWEYNPFH
+22 NKGYMTWEYNPFH
-35 NFRITDTKTTN
+35 NFRITDTKTSI

-66 KFKLVRASSQIVYDL
+66 KFKLVRASSQIVYDF
-81 NFHTKEDLQCSSM
+81 NFHTKEDLKCQSM
-94 PDTSVM
+94 SDTSQK
-100 HTIESVPCMKYT
+100 HIIESVPCMKYT
-112 YCYLDSTGNINEQ
+112 YCYLDNTGNINEQ
-125 IYITEEVFFNI
+125 IYITEEVFFSI

-156 LNSSQV
+156 SDASQV
-162 LPNNVNSISDLYK
+162 LPTNINSISDLYN
-175 CKFNINEQ
+175 CKFNINQQ

-195 DSEESS
+195 ESEESN

-235 VNVIFNDNKNVPR
+235 INVIFNDNKNVPR

-298 FIGVSSSGQ
+298 FIGISSSGQ

-356 NAFKSISFQLN
+356 NAFKSILFQLN

-438 TSVQCQNRLFLGN
+438 TSAQCQNRLFLGN

-543 IKSITDYTINNPEI
+543 IRNITDYTINNPKI
-557 NPEILYSDS
+557 NPETLYSDN

-573 IDEDTNCLHGGKPLE
+573 IDEDTNCIHGGKPLE

-615 VVLKYLKDTYD
+615 VILKYLKDTYD

-645 FTMSYDSEAQCP
+645 FTMSYDAEAQCP
-657 AIYCRGTNYIESFLT
+657 AIYCKDSNYIESFLT

-685 VLINRYLEAKQAGRL
+685 IYLEAKQAGKL
-700 IHDYD
+700 MQDYD

-718 DIVTAICPEFMIN
+718 DVVTAICPEFMIN
-731 QSRYNALFTGTDY
+731 QSRYNALFTGTNY

-754 LEWQDNNHR
+754 LEWQYNNHR

-780 IISVTDDTPSVAIDN
+780 IISVTDDTPSVAINN

-820 KSDAYNLVRGIYS
+820 KNDAYNLVRGIYS

-889 HDWKHL
+889 HDWKYL
-895 NDVKDNPYQYT
+895 DSNKSYQYT

-937 LDEDTWKN
+937 LDEDTWRN
-945 NYDANNSEKLQRIN
+945 NYDANNFEKLQRIN

-1036 YFNVPEVPYIK
+1036 YFNIPEVPYIK

-1289 SGLIVSANILPVNSL
+1289 SGLVVSTNILPVNSL
-1304 GKNMNVIMPIKGI
+1304 ENNINVIMSIKGI

-1326 GQTKVTLEI
+1326 GQTKVTLKI

-1342 EKYVQFQYFTQEGGS
+1342 EKYVQFQYFTQEGDS
-1357 TVSKS
+1357 VVSKS
-1362 SMILPNVNIDSNGNI
+1362 SMVLPNINIDSSGNI
-1377 EDGKAY
+1377 EEGKAY
-1383 IEVKIASIIE
+1383 IEVKISDILA

-1402 EKNNVAA
+1402 EKNNVAT

-1420 SQAELSSY
+1420 SQAGLSSY

-1450 EDSGSASTFNK
+1450 EESGSTSTFDK

-1478 SEFFYNKQET
+1478 SEFFYNKQKT
-1488 EVTKKLPA
+1488 KVTKKLPA

-1534 KNNSIKQKIWD
+1534 KDNSVKQKIWD

-1609 PQQYPKSTIF
+1609 PQQYFKSTIF

-1661 NQYNISTH
+1661 NQYNIATH
-1669 IKNLPIP
+1669 VKNLPIP
-1676 KHGIIKGNSYYQ
+1676 RHGVIKGNSYYQ

-1701 AQKNEA
+1701 AQKNETT
-1707 IWKDGKPPIVLNWIP
+1707 WKDGKPPIVLNWIP

>member
-1 MEVIIIYNMNI
+1 MEIVIIYNMNI

-35 NFRITDTKTTN
+35 NFRITDTKT
-46 NNKVLI
+46 V
-52 YNIKNQFNISINTL
+52 
-66 KFKLVRASSQIVYDL
+66 
-81 NFHTKEDLQCSSM
+81 
-94 PDTSVM
+94 
-100 HTIESVPCMKYT
+100 
-112 YCYLDSTGNINEQ
+112 
-125 IYITEEVFFNI
+125 
-136 DTCQYSFPNRYIF
+136 
-149 NSDSYIR
+149 
-156 LNSSQV
+156 
-162 LPNNVNSISDLYK
+162 
-175 CKFNINEQ
+175 
-183 HKVDSNILYTQI
+183 TQI
-195 DSEESS
+195 NSEESS

-217 FDLEHPVTMDIQ
+217 FDLQHPVTMDIQ

-298 FIGVSSSGQ
+298 FIGVNSSGQ

-334 VVTIFKGNDC
+334 VVAIFKGNDC

-356 NAFKSISFQLN
+356 NAFKAVSFQLN

-438 TSVQCQNRLFLGN
+438 TSAQCQNRLFLGN

-543 IKSITDYTINNPEI
+543 IKNITDYTINNSEI
-557 NPEILYSDS
+557 NPEALYNDN

-573 IDEDTNCLHGGKPLE
+573 IDEDTNCIHGGKPLE

-615 VVLKYLKDTYD
+615 VILKYLKDTYD

-645 FTMSYDSEAQCP
+645 FTMSYDTEAQCP
-657 AIYCRGTNYIESFLT
+657 AIYCRDTNYIESFLT
-672 QRPVQTTNKKGIN
+672 QRPVETTNKKGIAAT
-685 VLINRYLEAKQAGRL
+685 INNYLESKQAGKL
-700 IHDYD
+700 VHDYD
-705 KHLCILKNTKSDG
+705 KHLCILKNTKSSG
-718 DIVTAICPEFMIN
+718 DVITAICPEFMIN

-744 VIESVGKYGG
+744 VIESINKYGG
-754 LEWQDNNHR
+754 LEWQNNNHR

-833 PYLGIVSKGNIS
+833 PYLGIVSRGNIS

-889 HDWKHL
+889 HDWKYL
-895 NDVKDNPYQYT
+895 DSNKSYQYT

-1058 ISINDAYRNGYRVF
+1058 ISINDAYRNGYRIF

-1244 KSFVTFYSWLPSYS
+1244 KSFITFYSWLPSYS

-1289 SGLIVSANILPVNSL
+1289 SGLVVNTNILPVNSL
-1304 GKNMNVIMPIKGI
+1304 ENNMNVIMSIKGI

-1342 EKYVQFQYFTQEGGS
+1342 EKYVQFQYSTQEEDS
-1357 TVSKS
+1357 VVSKS
-1362 SMILPNVNIDSNGNI
+1362 SMILPNINIDSSGNI
-1377 EDGKAY
+1377 EEGKAY
-1383 IEVKIASIIE
+1383 IEVKISDILA
-1393 EWDKRQSEE
+1393 EWNKRQLEE
-1402 EKNNVAA
+1402 EKNNVAI
-1409 DKREY
+1409 DRREY

-1420 SQAELSSY
+1420 SQAGLSSY
-1428 YKIYKILNDKLL
+1428 YKIYKILNNKLL

-1450 EDSGSASTFNK
+1450 EESGSTSTFNK

-1478 SEFFYNKQET
+1478 SEFFYNKQNT

-1534 KNNSIKQKIWD
+1534 KDNSVKQKIWD

-1609 PQQYPKSTIF
+1609 PQQYFKSTIF

-1661 NQYNISTH
+1661 NQYNIATH
-1669 IKNLPIP
+1669 VKNLPIP
-1676 KHGIIKGNSYYQ
+1676 RHGVIKGNSYYQ

-1701 AQKNEA
+1701 AQKNETT
-1707 IWKDGKPPIVLNWIP
+1707 WKDGKPPIVLNWIP

>member
-1 MEVIIIYNMNI
+1 MNI

-35 NFRITDTKTTN
+35 NFRITDTKT
-46 NNKVLI
+46 V
-52 YNIKNQFNISINTL
+52 
-66 KFKLVRASSQIVYDL
+66 
-81 NFHTKEDLQCSSM
+81 
-94 PDTSVM
+94 
-100 HTIESVPCMKYT
+100 
-112 YCYLDSTGNINEQ
+112 
-125 IYITEEVFFNI
+125 
-136 DTCQYSFPNRYIF
+136 
-149 NSDSYIR
+149 
-156 LNSSQV
+156 
-162 LPNNVNSISDLYK
+162 
-175 CKFNINEQ
+175 
-183 HKVDSNILYTQI
+183 TQI
-195 DSEESS
+195 NSEESS

-235 VNVIFNDNKNVPR
+235 VNVIFNDNKNIPR

-266 RVGDNDTN
+266 RIGDNDTN

-298 FIGVSSSGQ
+298 FIGVNSSGQ

-334 VVTIFKGNDC
+334 VVAIFKGNDC

-351 GISDE
+351 GISNE
-356 NAFKSISFQLN
+356 NAFKAVSFQLD

-409 TINVTGLEDS
+409 TINITGLEDS

-433 VNKAK
+433 ANKAK
-438 TSVQCQNRLFLGN
+438 TSAQCQNRLFLGN
-451 VAKPDT
+451 IAKPDI

-483 QVEYNY
+483 QVDYNY

-543 IKSITDYTINNPEI
+543 IKNINDYTIDNSEI
-557 NPEILYSDS
+557 NPVALYDNN
-566 GDRQYIT
+566 GNRQYIT
-573 IDEDTNCLHGGKPLE
+573 IDENTNCLHGGKLLE
-588 NSKGVVRFMKNTD
+588 NSKGVVRFTKNN
-601 NSEYINYIQVLVPT
+601 NSNDYINYIQVLVPT

-645 FTMSYDSEAQCP
+645 FTMSYDAEAQCP
-657 AIYCRGTNYIESFLT
+657 AIYSRGTNYIEAFLT
-672 QRPVQTTNKKGIN
+672 QRPTLKKKKGVFAFI
-685 VLINRYLEAKQAGRL
+685 IKQQEKKLAGKL
-700 IHDYD
+700 VQDYD
-705 KHLCILKNTKSDG
+705 KRLCLLKNTKNNG
-718 DIVTAICPEFMIN
+718 NIVTAICPEFMIN
-731 QSRYNALFTGTDY
+731 QSRYNSLFTGTDY
-744 VIESVGKYGG
+744 VIESVNKYGG
-754 LEWQDNNHR
+754 LEWKDNNHR

-768 GGKTINYKGKAK
+768 GGTTIPYKGKAK
-780 IISVTDDTPSVAIDN
+780 IISVTDDTPSVAIGD

-815 ANNRS
+815 TNNRS
-820 KSDAYNLVRGIYS
+820 KSDACNLVRGIYS
-833 PYLGIVSKGNIS
+833 PYLGIVSRGNIS
-845 YNSIINIYIPGYSES
+845 YNSLINIYIPGYSES

-895 NDVKDNPYQYT
+895 DNNKSYQYT

-1127 TKNVLPENP
+1127 TKNVLPENS
-1136 QIVLSDMI
+1136 QVVLSDMI

-1172 DGKNL
+1172 DGKIL

-1244 KSFVTFYSWLPSYS
+1244 KSFITFYSWLPSYS

-1267 FDRSVSKYIAKLGL
+1267 FDRSVSKYIAKLGS

-1289 SGLIVSANILPVNSL
+1289 SGLIVSTNILPVNSL
-1304 GKNMNVIMPIKGI
+1304 EKNTNAIMAIKGI

-1342 EKYVQFQYFTQEGGS
+1342 EKYVQFQYFTQEGNS

-1362 SMILPNVNIDSNGNI
+1362 AMILSNINIDSNGNI
-1377 EDGKAY
+1377 EEGKAY
-1383 IEVKIASIIE
+1383 IEIKISDILA
-1393 EWDKRQSEE
+1393 EWDKRQLEE
-1402 EKNNVAA
+1402 EKNNVAI

-1414 LVPQDI
+1414 LIPQDI
-1420 SQAELSSY
+1420 SQAGLSSY
-1428 YKIYKILNDKLL
+1428 YKIYKILNNKLL

-1450 EDSGSASTFNK
+1450 EELGSTSTFNK

-1478 SEFFYNKQET
+1478 SEFFYNKQNT

-1534 KNNSIKQKIWD
+1534 KDNSIKQKIWD

-1661 NQYNISTH
+1661 NQYNIATH
-1669 IKNLPIP
+1669 VKNLPIP
-1676 KHGIIKGNSYYQ
+1676 RHGIIKGNSYYQ

-1701 AQKNEA
+1701 AQKNES

-1754 IPMKDKYIKI
+1754 VPMKDKYIKI

>member
-1 MEVIIIYNMNI
+1 MNI

-35 NFRITDTKTTN
+35 NFRITDTKT
-46 NNKVLI
+46 V
-52 YNIKNQFNISINTL
+52 
-66 KFKLVRASSQIVYDL
+66 
-81 NFHTKEDLQCSSM
+81 
-94 PDTSVM
+94 
-100 HTIESVPCMKYT
+100 
-112 YCYLDSTGNINEQ
+112 
-125 IYITEEVFFNI
+125 
-136 DTCQYSFPNRYIF
+136 
-149 NSDSYIR
+149 
-156 LNSSQV
+156 
-162 LPNNVNSISDLYK
+162 
-175 CKFNINEQ
+175 
-183 HKVDSNILYTQI
+183 TQI
-195 DSEESS
+195 NSEESS

-235 VNVIFNDNKNVPR
+235 VNVIFNDNKNIPR

-298 FIGVSSSGQ
+298 FIGVNSSGQ

-334 VVTIFKGNDC
+334 VVAIFKGNDC
-344 DPFSIDG
+344 DPYSIDG

-356 NAFKSISFQLN
+356 NAFKAVSFQLD

-409 TINVTGLEDS
+409 TINITGLEDS

-433 VNKAK
+433 ASRAK
-438 TSVQCQNRLFLGN
+438 TSTQCQNRLFLGN
-451 VAKPDT
+451 VTKPDI

-483 QVEYNY
+483 QVDYNY

-543 IKSITDYTINNPEI
+543 IKNINDYTTDNPEI
-557 NPEILYSDS
+557 NPVTLYDDN
-566 GDRQYIT
+566 GNRQYIT
-573 IDEDTNCLHGGKPLE
+573 IDENTNCLHGGKLLE
-588 NSKGVVRFMKNTD
+588 NSKGVVRFTKNT
-601 NSEYINYIQVLVPT
+601 NSNDHINYIQVLVPT

-645 FTMSYDSEAQCP
+645 FTMSYDAEAQCP
-657 AIYCRGTNYIESFLT
+657 AIYSRETNYIEAFLT
-672 QRPVQTTNKKGIN
+672 QRPTLEKKKGVFAFI
-685 VLINRYLEAKQAGRL
+685 VKQQEKKLAGKL
-700 IHDYD
+700 VQDYD
-705 KHLCILKNTKSDG
+705 KRLCLLKNTKSNG
-718 DIVTAICPEFMIN
+718 NVVTAICPEFMIN
-731 QSRYNALFTGTDY
+731 QSRYNSLFTGTDY
-744 VIESVGKYGG
+744 VIESVSKYGG
-754 LEWQDNNHR
+754 LEWQNNNHR
-763 MYNAI
+763 MYNAT
-768 GGKTINYKGKAK
+768 GGTTIPYKGKAK
-780 IISVTDDTPSVAIDN
+780 IISVTDDTPSVAIGD

-815 ANNRS
+815 TNNRS
-820 KSDAYNLVRGIYS
+820 KSDACNLVRGIYS
-833 PYLGIVSKGNIS
+833 PYLGIVSRGNIS
-845 YNSIINIYIPGYSES
+845 YNSLINIYIPGYSES

-889 HDWKHL
+889 HDWKPL
-895 NDVKDNPYQYT
+895 SSNNSYQYT

-1116 GEGDGGAIFIN
+1116 GEGNGGAIFIN

-1136 QIVLSDMI
+1136 QVVLSDMI

-1172 DGKNL
+1172 DGKIL

-1289 SGLIVSANILPVNSL
+1289 SGLIVNTNILPVNSL
-1304 GKNMNVIMPIKGI
+1304 EKNTNVIMAIKGI

-1342 EKYVQFQYFTQEGGS
+1342 EKYVQFQYFTQEGDS

-1362 SMILPNVNIDSNGNI
+1362 SMILPNINIDSDGNI
-1377 EDGKAY
+1377 EEGKAY
-1383 IEVKIASIIE
+1383 IEVKISDILE
-1393 EWDKRQSEE
+1393 EWNRRQLEE
-1402 EKNNVAA
+1402 EKNNVAI

-1420 SQAELSSY
+1420 SQAGLDNY

-1450 EDSGSASTFNK
+1450 KESGSADTFNK
-1461 TTLINSGYYDFT
+1461 TSLINSGYYDFT

-1478 SEFFYNKQET
+1478 SEFFYNKQNT

-1534 KNNSIKQKIWD
+1534 KDNSIKQKIWD

-1572 DKPNMWYRQELT
+1572 DKPNIWYRQELT

-1669 IKNLPIP
+1669 VKNLPIP

-1754 IPMKDKYIKI
+1754 VPMKDKYIKI
-1764 KIRYTGN
+1764 KVRYTGN

>member
-1 MEVIIIYNMNI
+1 MKVDIIYNMNI

-35 NFRITDTKTTN
+35 NFRITDTKT
-46 NNKVLI
+46 V
-52 YNIKNQFNISINTL
+52 
-66 KFKLVRASSQIVYDL
+66 
-81 NFHTKEDLQCSSM
+81 
-94 PDTSVM
+94 
-100 HTIESVPCMKYT
+100 
-112 YCYLDSTGNINEQ
+112 
-125 IYITEEVFFNI
+125 
-136 DTCQYSFPNRYIF
+136 
-149 NSDSYIR
+149 
-156 LNSSQV
+156 
-162 LPNNVNSISDLYK
+162 
-175 CKFNINEQ
+175 
-183 HKVDSNILYTQI
+183 TQI
-195 DSEESS
+195 NSEESS

-298 FIGVSSSGQ
+298 FIGVNSSGQ

-334 VVTIFKGNDC
+334 VVAIFKGNDC

-356 NAFKSISFQLN
+356 NAFKAVSFQLN

-385 DSYQT
+385 DGYQT

-438 TSVQCQNRLFLGN
+438 TSAQCQNRLFLGN

-489 VDDSSLIN
+489 IDDSSLIN

-543 IKSITDYTINNPEI
+543 IKNITDYTINNSEI
-557 NPEILYSDS
+557 NPEALYNDN

-573 IDEDTNCLHGGKPLE
+573 IDEDTNCIHGGKPLE

-601 NSEYINYIQVLVPT
+601 NSEYINYIQVLIPT
-615 VVLKYLKDTYD
+615 VILKYLKDTYD

-645 FTMSYDSEAQCP
+645 FTMSYDAEAQCP
-657 AIYCRGTNYIESFLT
+657 AIYCRDTNYIESFLT
-672 QRPVQTTNKKGIN
+672 QRPVETTNKKGIAAT
-685 VLINRYLEAKQAGRL
+685 INNYLESKQAGKL
-700 IHDYD
+700 VHDYD
-705 KHLCILKNTKSDG
+705 KHLCILKNTKSSG
-718 DIVTAICPEFMIN
+718 DIITAICPEFMIN

-744 VIESVGKYGG
+744 VIESVSKYGG

-768 GGKTINYKGKAK
+768 GGNTINYKGKAK

-833 PYLGIVSKGNIS
+833 PYLGIVSRGNIS

-860 QMNNYFA
+860 QMTNYFA

-889 HDWKHL
+889 HDWKYL
-895 NDVKDNPYQYT
+895 DSNKSYQYT

-937 LDEDTWKN
+937 LDENTWKN

-1058 ISINDAYRNGYRVF
+1058 ISINDAYRNGYRIF

-1289 SGLIVSANILPVNSL
+1289 SGLVVNTNILPVNSL
-1304 GKNMNVIMPIKGI
+1304 ENNMNVIMSIKGI

-1342 EKYVQFQYFTQEGGS
+1342 EKYVQFQYSTQEEDS
-1357 TVSKS
+1357 VVSKS
-1362 SMILPNVNIDSNGNI
+1362 SMILSNINIDSNGNI
-1377 EDGKAY
+1377 EEGKAY
-1383 IEVKIASIIE
+1383 IEVKISDILA
-1393 EWDKRQSEE
+1393 EWNKRQLEE
-1402 EKNNVAA
+1402 EKNNVAI

-1420 SQAELSSY
+1420 SQAGLSSY
-1428 YKIYKILNDKLL
+1428 YKIYKILNNKLL

-1450 EDSGSASTFNK
+1450 EESGSTSTFNK

-1478 SEFFYNKQET
+1478 SEFFYNKQNT

-1534 KNNSIKQKIWD
+1534 KDNSVKQKIWD

-1609 PQQYPKSTIF
+1609 PQQYFKSTIF

-1661 NQYNISTH
+1661 NQYNIATH
-1669 IKNLPIP
+1669 VKNLPIP
-1676 KHGIIKGNSYYQ
+1676 KHGVIKGNSYYQ

-1701 AQKNEA
+1701 AQKNETT
-1707 IWKDGKPPIVLNWIP
+1707 WKDGKPPIVLNWIP

>member
-1 MEVIIIYNMNI
+1 MNI

-35 NFRITDTKTTN
+35 NLRITDTKSATST
-46 NNKVLI
+46 KILT
-52 YNIKNQFNISINTL
+52 YNIQNQFDTKKVTSL
-66 KFKLVRASSQIVYDL
+66 KFKLAKSSNRIVYDY
-81 NFHTKEDLQCSSM
+81 NFHTKEDLKCSSM
-94 PDTSVM
+94 SDSSVA
-100 HTIESVPCMKYT
+100 HIIEALPCMKYT
-112 YCYLDSTGNINEQ
+112 YYYLDDNGNMNDK
-125 IYITEEVFFNI
+125 IYITEESFFSIN
-136 DTCQYSFPNRYIF
+136 DCEYNFPNRYIF

-156 LNSSQV
+156 TDDEQK
-162 LPNNVNSISDLYK
+162 LPDANMTINNLQNY
-175 CKFNINEQ
+175 KFNINSQNWLE
-183 HKVDSNILYTQI
+183 SGIIYIQI
-195 DSEESS
+195 NSEESD
-201 NVEAGSI
+201 NVEAGNI
-208 VDLDTPLLN
+208 VDLDTSLLN

-235 VNVIFNDNKNVPR
+235 VNVIFNDNKNIPR

-255 TTELNTYELVD
+255 TTELNTYEIVD

-274 IYDQDSFDLDSSL
+274 IYDQNSFDLDSSL
-287 YKRINSIPTVK
+287 YKRINSIPNVK
-298 FIGVSSSGQ
+298 FLGINSSGQ

-314 FYFKYSD
+314 FYFKYAD

-334 VVTIFKGNDC
+334 VVAIFKGNDC

-356 NAFKSISFQLN
+356 NAFKAVSFQLD

-433 VNKAK
+433 VDKVK
-438 TSVQCQNRLFLGN
+438 TSAQCQNRLFLGN
-451 VAKPDT
+451 IAKPDI

-462 TDISLRMLP
+462 TDLSLRMLP

-477 SKNTIG
+477 SKNNIG
-483 QVEYNY
+483 EVGFNY
-489 VDDSSLIN
+489 TDDSSIIN

-503 TKNIYYNVG
+503 VKNIYYNVG

-543 IKSITDYTINNPEI
+543 IKNITDYTLTNSEI
-557 NPEILYSDS
+557 NPEILYDNN
-566 GDRQYIT
+566 GNRQYIT
-573 IDEDTNCLHGGKPLE
+573 IDEDTNCLHGGKSLE
-588 NSKGVVRFMKNTD
+588 NSKGVVRFTKNIQGND
-601 NSEYINYIQVLVPT
+601 YIHYIQVLVPT

-657 AIYCRGTNYIESFLT
+657 AIYCKETNYIESFLT
-672 QRPVQTTNKKGIN
+672 QRPTETTNKKGLAAIIN
-685 VLINRYLEAKQAGRL
+685 KYLESKQSGKL
-700 IHDYD
+700 VQDYD
-705 KHLCILKNTKSDG
+705 KHLYVLKNTKNNNDV
-718 DIVTAICPEFMIN
+718 VTAICPEFMLN
-731 QSRYNALFTGTDY
+731 QSRYNSLFTGTDY
-744 VIESVGKYGG
+744 VIESVNKYGE
-754 LEWQDNNHR
+754 LEWQDTNHR
-763 MYNAI
+763 MYNAT
-768 GGKTINYKGKAK
+768 GGNFINYTGKAK
-780 IISVTDDTPSVAIDN
+780 IISVTDDTPSVAIED

-820 KSDAYNLVRGIYS
+820 KRDAYNLVRGIYS
-833 PYLGIVSKGNIS
+833 PYLGIVSKGNLS
-845 YNSIINIYIPGYSES
+845 YNSLINIYIPGYSES

-889 HDWKHL
+889 HDWKEL
-895 NDVKDNPYQYT
+895 DSNKNYQYT

-945 NYDANNSEKLQRIN
+945 NYDANNSEKLQKIN

-979 TNLSIRSIDESN
+979 TNLSIRSIDGSN
-991 INEKGI
+991 LNEKGI

-1058 ISINDAYRNGYRVF
+1058 IAINDAYRNGYRVF

-1136 QIVLSDMI
+1136 QVVLSDMI

-1172 DGKNL
+1172 DGHQL

-1188 LVDNLSLSERETTP
+1188 LIDNLSLSERETTP
-1202 IIGIRNVK
+1202 IIGVRNVK
-1210 THYNANKNDVM
+1210 THYNANKSDVM

-1267 FDRSVSKYIAKLGL
+1267 FDRNVSKYIAKLGL
-1281 NDMMSNSK
+1281 SNIESNSK
-1289 SGLIVSANILPVNSL
+1289 SGLVVSANVLPINSSDAYT
-1304 GKNMNVIMPIKGI
+1304 NDIMQIEGI
-1317 YDRYIPENI
+1317 YDRYIPENL

-1342 EKYVQFQYFTQEGGS
+1342 EKYVQFQYFAQDGNS
-1357 TVSKS
+1357 VVSKE
-1362 SMILPNVNIDSNGNI
+1362 SMILPNININSDGTI
-1377 EDGKAY
+1377 EQGKAY
-1383 IEVKIASIIE
+1383 IEVMVGDILR
-1393 EWDKRQSEE
+1393 EWDRRQSEE
-1402 EKNNVAA
+1402 EKNQIAS

-1414 LVPQDI
+1414 LVPSTI
-1420 SQAELSSY
+1420 SAAGLGNY
-1428 YKIYKILNDKLL
+1428 YKVYKILNNNLL
-1440 AINIRATLGT
+1440 AINIKATLGT
-1450 EDSGSASTFNK
+1450 EKSDSSDTFGK
-1461 TTLINSGYYDFT
+1461 TSLINSGYYDFT

-1478 SEFFYNKQET
+1478 SEFFYNKQNT
-1488 EVTKKLPA
+1488 EVTKLLPA

-1534 KNNSIKQKIWD
+1534 KDNSVKQKIWD

-1584 KNTYQKL
+1584 KNTYQNL

-1598 HLYNDSKRGVT
+1598 HLYNDSKRGIT
-1609 PQQYPKSTIF
+1609 PVQNIKSTIF

-1630 EIEDYYHSMRS
+1630 EIEDYYHIMTS

-1676 KHGIIKGNSYYQ
+1676 THGVLKGNSYYQ

-1701 AQKNEA
+1701 AQKNETT
-1707 IWKDGKPPIVLNWIP
+1707 WKDGKPPIVLNWIP

-1736 NTYNLGNVDTTGW
+1736 NTYNIGNVDTTGW

>member
-1 MEVIIIYNMNI
+1 MNI

-35 NFRITDTKTTN
+35 NFRITDTKT
-46 NNKVLI
+46 V
-52 YNIKNQFNISINTL
+52 
-66 KFKLVRASSQIVYDL
+66 
-81 NFHTKEDLQCSSM
+81 
-94 PDTSVM
+94 
-100 HTIESVPCMKYT
+100 
-112 YCYLDSTGNINEQ
+112 
-125 IYITEEVFFNI
+125 
-136 DTCQYSFPNRYIF
+136 
-149 NSDSYIR
+149 
-156 LNSSQV
+156 
-162 LPNNVNSISDLYK
+162 
-175 CKFNINEQ
+175 
-183 HKVDSNILYTQI
+183 TQI
-195 DSEESS
+195 NSEESS
-201 NVEAGSI
+201 NIEAGSI

-266 RVGDNDTN
+266 RIGDNDTN
-274 IYDQDSFDLDSSL
+274 IYDQDTFDLDSSL

-298 FIGVSSSGQ
+298 FIGVNSSGQ

-334 VVTIFKGNDC
+334 VVAIFKGNDC
-344 DPFSIDG
+344 DPYSIDG
-351 GISDE
+351 GISNE
-356 NAFKSISFQLN
+356 NAFKAVSFQLD

-409 TINVTGLEDS
+409 TINITGLENS

-433 VNKAK
+433 ANKAK
-438 TSVQCQNRLFLGN
+438 TSAQCQNRLFLGN
-451 VAKPDT
+451 IAKPDI

-543 IKSITDYTINNPEI
+543 IKSINDYTINNSEI
-557 NPEILYSDS
+557 NPVALYSDN

-573 IDEDTNCLHGGKPLE
+573 IDEDTSCIHGGKLLE
-588 NSKGVVRFMKNTD
+588 NSKGVVRFTKNTD
-601 NSEYINYIQVLVPT
+601 SNDHINYIQVLVPT

-645 FTMSYDSEAQCP
+645 FTMSYDTEAQCP
-657 AIYCRGTNYIESFLT
+657 AIYSRGVNSIEAFLT
-672 QRPVQTTNKKGIN
+672 QRPTLEKKKGVFAFIIERQEKK
-685 VLINRYLEAKQAGRL
+685 LAGKL
-700 IHDYD
+700 VQDYD
-705 KHLCILKNTKSDG
+705 KRLCLLKNTKSNG
-718 DIVTAICPEFMIN
+718 NIVTAICPEFMIN
-731 QSRYNALFTGTDY
+731 QSRYNSLFTGTDY
-744 VIESVGKYGG
+744 VIESVGKYGE
-754 LEWQDNNHR
+754 LEWQDSNHR

-768 GGKTINYKGKAK
+768 GGTTINYKGKAK
-780 IISVTDDTPSVAIDN
+780 IISVTDDTPSVAIGD
-795 TIFRSKLGDAEEAY
+795 TIFRSKLGNAEEAY

-815 ANNRS
+815 TNNRS
-820 KSDAYNLVRGIYS
+820 KSDACNLVRGIYS
-833 PYLGIVSKGNIS
+833 PYLGIVSRGNIS
-845 YNSIINIYIPGYSES
+845 YNSLINIYIPGYSES
-860 QMNNYFA
+860 QMSNYFA

-889 HDWKHL
+889 HDWKQL
-895 NDVKDNPYQYT
+895 NNDNSYQYT

-967 LGSWITFKLRSS
+967 LGSWITFRLRSS

-1095 SLICVFEHG
+1095 GLICVFEHG

-1116 GEGDGGAIFIN
+1116 GEGNGGAIFIN

-1136 QIVLSDMI
+1136 QVVLSDMI

-1166 KKIWRT
+1166 KKIWKT

-1267 FDRSVSKYIAKLGL
+1267 FDRSVSKYIVKLGS

-1289 SGLIVSANILPVNSL
+1289 SGLIVSTNILPVNSL
-1304 GKNMNVIMPIKGI
+1304 ENNTNVIMSIKGI

-1342 EKYVQFQYFTQEGGS
+1342 EKYVQFQYFTQEGDS
-1357 TVSKS
+1357 VVSKS
-1362 SMILPNVNIDSNGNI
+1362 TMVLPNINIDSDGNI
-1377 EDGKAY
+1377 EEGKAY
-1383 IEVKIASIIE
+1383 IEVKISDILE
-1393 EWDKRQSEE
+1393 EWNKRQLEEERNNIATDKRI
-1402 EKNNVAA
+1402 
-1409 DKREY
+1409 Y

-1420 SQAELSSY
+1420 SQAGLDNY

-1450 EDSGSASTFNK
+1450 EESGSADTFNK
-1461 TTLINSGYYDFT
+1461 PSLINSGYYDFT

-1478 SEFFYNKQET
+1478 SEFFYNKQNT

-1534 KNNSIKQKIWD
+1534 KDNSVKQKIWD

-1609 PQQYPKSTIF
+1609 PQQYSKSTIF

-1661 NQYNISTH
+1661 NQYNIATH
-1669 IKNLPIP
+1669 VKNLPIP

-1688 EDEWYIQIPSINI
+1688 EDEWYVQIPPINI

-1707 IWKDGKPPIVLNWIP
+1707 TWKDGKPPIVLNWIP

-1754 IPMKDKYIKI
+1754 APMKDKYIKI
-1764 KIRYTGN
+1764 KVRYTGN

>member
-1 MEVIIIYNMNI
+1 MNI

-35 NFRITDTKTTN
+35 NFRITDTKT
-46 NNKVLI
+46 V
-52 YNIKNQFNISINTL
+52 
-66 KFKLVRASSQIVYDL
+66 
-81 NFHTKEDLQCSSM
+81 
-94 PDTSVM
+94 
-100 HTIESVPCMKYT
+100 
-112 YCYLDSTGNINEQ
+112 
-125 IYITEEVFFNI
+125 
-136 DTCQYSFPNRYIF
+136 
-149 NSDSYIR
+149 
-156 LNSSQV
+156 
-162 LPNNVNSISDLYK
+162 
-175 CKFNINEQ
+175 
-183 HKVDSNILYTQI
+183 TQI
-195 DSEESS
+195 NSEESS

-235 VNVIFNDNKNVPR
+235 VNVIFNDNKNIPR

-266 RVGDNDTN
+266 RIGDNDTN
-274 IYDQDSFDLDSSL
+274 IYDQDTFDLDSSL

-298 FIGVSSSGQ
+298 FIGVNSSGQ

-334 VVTIFKGNDC
+334 VVAIFKGNDC

-351 GISDE
+351 GISNE
-356 NAFKSISFQLN
+356 NAFKAVSFQLD

-409 TINVTGLEDS
+409 TINITGLEDS

-433 VNKAK
+433 ANKAK
-438 TSVQCQNRLFLGN
+438 TSAQCQNRLFLGN
-451 VAKPDT
+451 IAKPDI

-483 QVEYNY
+483 QVDYNY

-543 IKSITDYTINNPEI
+543 IKSINDYTTDNSEI
-557 NPEILYSDS
+557 NPVKLYDDN
-566 GDRQYIT
+566 GNRQYIT
-573 IDEDTNCLHGGKPLE
+573 IDENTNCLHGGKLLE
-588 NSKGVVRFMKNTD
+588 NSKGVVRFTKNT
-601 NSEYINYIQVLVPT
+601 NSNDYINYIQVLVPT

-645 FTMSYDSEAQCP
+645 FTMSYDAEAQCP
-657 AIYCRGTNYIESFLT
+657 AIYSRETNYIEAFLT
-672 QRPVQTTNKKGIN
+672 QRPTLEKKKGVFASI
-685 VLINRYLEAKQAGRL
+685 IKQQEKKLAGKL
-700 IHDYD
+700 VQDYD
-705 KHLCILKNTKSDG
+705 KRLCLLKNTKNNG
-718 DIVTAICPEFMIN
+718 NIVTAICPEFMVN
-731 QSRYNALFTGTDY
+731 QSRYNSLFTGTDY
-744 VIESVGKYGG
+744 VIESVSKYGG

-763 MYNAI
+763 MYNAT
-768 GGKTINYKGKAK
+768 GGTTIPYKGKAK
-780 IISVTDDTPSVAIDN
+780 IISVTDDTPSVAIGD

-815 ANNRS
+815 TNNRS
-820 KSDAYNLVRGIYS
+820 KSDACNLVRGIYS
-833 PYLGIVSKGNIS
+833 PYLGIVSRGNIS
-845 YNSIINIYIPGYSES
+845 YNSLINIYIPGYSES

-895 NDVKDNPYQYT
+895 NNNSLYQYT

-1116 GEGDGGAIFIN
+1116 GEGNGGAIFIN

-1136 QIVLSDMI
+1136 QVVLSDMI

-1172 DGKNL
+1172 DGKIL

-1289 SGLIVSANILPVNSL
+1289 SGLIVSTNILPVNSL
-1304 GKNMNVIMPIKGI
+1304 EKNTNAIMAIKGI

-1342 EKYVQFQYFTQEGGS
+1342 EKYVQFQYFTQEGDS

-1362 SMILPNVNIDSNGNI
+1362 SMILPNINIDSDGNI
-1377 EDGKAY
+1377 EEGKAY
-1383 IEVKIASIIE
+1383 IEVKISDILA
-1393 EWDKRQSEE
+1393 EWDKRQLEE
-1402 EKNNVAA
+1402 EKNNVAI

-1414 LVPQDI
+1414 LIPQDI
-1420 SQAELSSY
+1420 SQAGLSSY
-1428 YKIYKILNDKLL
+1428 YKIYKILNNKLL

-1450 EDSGSASTFNK
+1450 EESGSTSTFNK

-1478 SEFFYNKQET
+1478 SEFFYNKQNT

-1534 KNNSIKQKIWD
+1534 KDNSIKQKIWD

-1661 NQYNISTH
+1661 NQYNIATH
-1669 IKNLPIP
+1669 VKNLPIP
-1676 KHGIIKGNSYYQ
+1676 RHGIIKGNSYYQ

-1701 AQKNEA
+1701 AQKNEP

-1754 IPMKDKYIKI
+1754 VPMKDKYIKI

>member
-1 MEVIIIYNMNI
+1 MEIVIIYNMNI

-35 NFRITDTKTTN
+35 NFRITDTKT
-46 NNKVLI
+46 V
-52 YNIKNQFNISINTL
+52 
-66 KFKLVRASSQIVYDL
+66 
-81 NFHTKEDLQCSSM
+81 
-94 PDTSVM
+94 
-100 HTIESVPCMKYT
+100 
-112 YCYLDSTGNINEQ
+112 
-125 IYITEEVFFNI
+125 
-136 DTCQYSFPNRYIF
+136 
-149 NSDSYIR
+149 
-156 LNSSQV
+156 
-162 LPNNVNSISDLYK
+162 
-175 CKFNINEQ
+175 
-183 HKVDSNILYTQI
+183 TQI
-195 DSEESS
+195 NSEESS

-298 FIGVSSSGQ
+298 FIGVNSSGQ

-334 VVTIFKGNDC
+334 VVAIFKGNDC

-356 NAFKSISFQLN
+356 NAFKAVSFQLN

-438 TSVQCQNRLFLGN
+438 TSAQCQNRLFLGN

-543 IKSITDYTINNPEI
+543 IKNITDYTINNSEI
-557 NPEILYSDS
+557 NPEALYNDN

-573 IDEDTNCLHGGKPLE
+573 IDEDTNCIHGGKPLE

-615 VVLKYLKDTYD
+615 VILKYLKDTYD

-645 FTMSYDSEAQCP
+645 FTMSYDAEAQCP
-657 AIYCRGTNYIESFLT
+657 AIYCRDTNYIESFLT
-672 QRPVQTTNKKGIN
+672 QRPVETTNKKGIAAT
-685 VLINRYLEAKQAGRL
+685 INSYLEPKQAGKL
-700 IHDYD
+700 VQDYD
-705 KHLCILKNTKSDG
+705 KHLCILKNTKSNG
-718 DIVTAICPEFMIN
+718 DVITAICPEFMIN

-744 VIESVGKYGG
+744 VIESVSKYGG

-768 GGKTINYKGKAK
+768 GGKTINYKGRAK

-833 PYLGIVSKGNIS
+833 PYLGIVSRGNIS

-860 QMNNYFA
+860 QMTNYFA

-889 HDWKHL
+889 HDWKYL
-895 NDVKDNPYQYT
+895 DSNKSYQYT

-945 NYDANNSEKLQRIN
+945 NYDANNSEKLQKIN

-1058 ISINDAYRNGYRVF
+1058 ISINDAYRNGYRIF

-1244 KSFVTFYSWLPSYS
+1244 KSFITFYSWLPSYS

-1289 SGLIVSANILPVNSL
+1289 SGLVVNTNILPVNSL
-1304 GKNMNVIMPIKGI
+1304 GNNMNVIMSIKGI

-1342 EKYVQFQYFTQEGGS
+1342 EKYVQFQYFTQEEDS
-1357 TVSKS
+1357 VVSKS
-1362 SMILPNVNIDSNGNI
+1362 SMILPNINIDSNGNI
-1377 EDGKAY
+1377 EEGKAY
-1383 IEVKIASIIE
+1383 IEVKISDILA
-1393 EWDKRQSEE
+1393 EWNKRQSEE
-1402 EKNNVAA
+1402 EKNNVAT
-1409 DKREY
+1409 DRREY

-1420 SQAELSSY
+1420 SQAGLSSY
-1428 YKIYKILNDKLL
+1428 YKIYKILNNKLL
-1440 AINIRATLGT
+1440 AINIRATLGST
-1450 EDSGSASTFNK
+1450 STFNK

-1478 SEFFYNKQET
+1478 SEFFYNKQNT

-1534 KNNSIKQKIWD
+1534 KDNSVKQKIWD

-1598 HLYNDSKRGVT
+1598 HLYNNSKRGVT
-1609 PQQYPKSTIF
+1609 PQQYFKSTIF

-1661 NQYNISTH
+1661 NQYNIATH
-1669 IKNLPIP
+1669 VKNLPIP
-1676 KHGIIKGNSYYQ
+1676 KHGVIKGNSYYQ

-1701 AQKNEA
+1701 AQKNETT
-1707 IWKDGKPPIVLNWIP
+1707 WKDGKPPIVLNWIP

>member
-94 PDTSVM
+94 SDTSVM

-195 DSEESS
+195 DSEEYS

-685 VLINRYLEAKQAGRL
+685 GLINRYLEAKQAGRL

-1402 EKNNVAA
+1402 EKNNISA

-1420 SQAELSSY
+1420 SQAGLSSY

-1534 KNNSIKQKIWD
+1534 KDNSIKQKIWD

-1609 PQQYPKSTIF
+1609 PQQYPKSTIS

-1771 DLAIITGILT
+1771 GLAIITGILT

>member
-94 PDTSVM
+94 SDTSVM

-438 TSVQCQNRLFLGN
+438 TNVQCQNRLFLGN

-685 VLINRYLEAKQAGRL
+685 GLINRYLEAKQAGRL

-1127 TKNVLPENP
+1127 TKNVLPENS

-1420 SQAELSSY
+1420 SQAGLSSY

-1450 EDSGSASTFNK
+1450 EQSGSVSTFNK

-1534 KNNSIKQKIWD
+1534 KDNSIKQKIWD

-1609 PQQYPKSTIF
+1609 PQQYPKSTIS